1 MQPLKGRGVIRKDEA
16 LLVKAHGHAAI
27 RHILQKMQQ
36 IPQIARQPVDAVYM
50 QGIPLPQC
58 RQTFPQFGPIGV
70 PSAYRV
76 QKNLVEPHALKLT
89 FRVLTAAADA
99 NITYIH
105 LKTPQ
110 AEPCRAGRISPPEGR
125 TPGSPRQAFP
135 NSARRFLL
143 AERVSHLGVPKW
155 DETRDHLQDTRYPD
169 NINFFME
176 DIMSA
181 PAWFNYETYLV
192 NKLAQLKTADP
203 EQYGDFTE
211 AELKASMLE
220 AGYSNDADGM
230 YQHFEQFGNAENVSP
245 SPYFVV
251 SEYLANKLTQLQTLD
266 PEQYGSFTVTDV
278 ANSFAEAGLSA
289 WDHYTLFGQAEGVSP
304 SAIFDNNAYLEA
316 KLEQLKT
323 LDPAQYGEYTVK
335 DVVNAFAAAGLN
347 PIEHYMLFGI
357 NENLS
362 YSPVTPEP
370 PVTDELTTA
379 RDVLTLDAGDS
390 IIAGV
395 ASALSA
401 EKTLNENDLIDGG
414 EGNDTLRVTLDAN
427 FNGFTVTDDPNTT
440 GGMKNVENVELTN
453 NGSIAR
459 TFSAKGSEGV
469 TTYTLH
475 AGEAG
480 TGAINLKDLAA
491 AGITVNV
498 DGLQKGTTDVQF
510 ATGALSGAEDSM
522 TFGLNNV
529 GAAAASA
536 TADPTY
542 VGLKAT
548 TGLESVTI
556 NASGTNYADLSGLDA
571 ASVAVT
577 GAGSL
582 EVSAVNAALTSLDA
596 SAATG
601 SVSADL
607 SAATMQ
613 TVKGGAGDDTFIVKG
628 LAPTAV
634 LEGGAGND
642 ALIISESGAAT
653 LQPTVSGFETIGI
666 ADNTGAITLSAKN
679 AQDFTT
685 LLLENTGANKVTV
698 ANLSGSTFTVE
709 SLGAEKGAATTNTA
723 VIADAVDLTVNVNA
737 GDDAEKAQTV
747 TTTITAAS
755 ATNAVIN
762 VGANAAAAGTFTF
775 GAAQSVQLNVA
786 SNKVDDAEQTSFAG
800 TITAAKAQSLEVK
813 AEGALGTN
821 AKFEV
826 ASAASVVLDAAQGGT
841 AAIDAGK
848 ATDVRLT
855 AGGDLSLIGSNLAAA
870 QSVTVVQNDG
880 TLDLKTT
887 TPVHLTGLNSL
898 NVSGDGA
905 NSAVVFDNLG
915 DQANEYNLSVVASGL
930 AAGFTA
936 GTVGSKDDISLDFS
950 AVSGDVQT
958 GVITGGA
965 DVSLVASQLGDNT
978 FGAITAAG
986 DVNVQAIGLHGDQ
999 LTLGDITAKGDNSNV
1014 SLVVDGTAS
1023 VQTLENI
1030 TATGSVNVDLSGYM
1044 GDALALIA
1052 ITGTD
1057 VTYVGADLTKNT
1069 LTTVTANSLNFTG
1082 GLDVDTVTLQG
1093 VADETSLTATLDTG
1107 TGLDVVTVN
1116 GVAFTQTI
1124 TVSGDLGG
1132 DDEAVTVDGSD
1143 NVTSGMTINIGG
1155 LTGYATSTITGT
1167 NFSDTITGGSGND
1180 TIVAGAVAF
1189 GGVTLEQKA
1198 TGTFSAQDLTSILTL
1213 DADTGGATLTFAG
1226 TSVTLTSGGFT
1237 DVDALKTALDSASV
1251 PNYTFAVSGSDLVV
1265 TYNGTGEFPGTAV
1278 FAGNSATSTPIA
1290 EVDATSKTPYDAG
1303 GDPIPATCDTLTGG
1317 AGADIFELSAAT
1329 SQSTATTD
1337 TATTIITDFSK
1348 ADGDTLK
1355 IGSLGA
1361 GSGTAYAED
1370 ATTYNSLSALL
1381 TAAHDK
1387 LDGTFKYVAAMFNGD
1402 TYIVAD
1408 NTGSGHSAIVQLQG
1422 VSLDQLD
1429 EAGSFITA

>member
-1 MQPLKGRGVIRKDEA
+1 
-16 LLVKAHGHAAI
+16 
-27 RHILQKMQQ
+27 
-36 IPQIARQPVDAVYM
+36 
-50 QGIPLPQC
+50 
-58 RQTFPQFGPIGV
+58 
-70 PSAYRV
+70 
-76 QKNLVEPHALKLT
+76 
-89 FRVLTAAADA
+89 
-99 NITYIH
+99 
-105 LKTPQ
+105 
-110 AEPCRAGRISPPEGR
+110 
-125 TPGSPRQAFP
+125 
-135 NSARRFLL
+135 
-143 AERVSHLGVPKW
+143 
-155 DETRDHLQDTRYPD
+155 
-169 NINFFME
+169 
-176 DIMSA
+176 MSA
-181 PAWFNYETYLV
+181 PAWFNYETYV
-192 NKLAQLKTADP
+192 SNKLAQLQAADP
-203 EQYGDFTE
+203 DAGWTAESLQAAFT
-211 AELKASMLE
+211 AN
-220 AGYSNDADGM
+220 GYSSDANGM
-230 YQHFEQFGNAENVSP
+230 YQHFVDFGNAENVSP

-251 SEYLANKLTQLQTLD
+251 SEYMANKLAQLQADEPDAGWDMAKL
-266 PEQYGSFTVTDV
+266 E
-278 ANSFAEAGLSA
+278 EAFKTNGLSA
-289 WDHYTLFGQAEGVSP
+289 WDHYERFGQAEGISP
-304 SAIFDNNAYLEA
+304 SSLFDTNAYLAA
-316 KLEQLKT
+316 KLAQLQA
-323 LDPAQYGEYTVK
+323 DEPNAGWETV
-335 DVVNAFAAAGLN
+335 DQVVTAFQENGLN
-347 PIEHYMLFGI
+347 PIEHYFLYGI

-370 PVTDELTTA
+370 GVTDELTTA

-390 IIAGV
+390 IISGV

-453 NGSIAR
+453 NGQIAR

-480 TGAINLKDLAA
+480 AGAINLKDLSA

-498 DGLQKGTTDVQF
+498 DGLQKGSTDVQF

-529 GAAAASA
+529 GAAASA

-542 VGLKAT
+542 VGLSAT
-548 TGLESVTI
+548 SGLESVTV
-556 NASGTNYADLSGLDA
+556 NASGTNYADLSKLDA
-571 ASVAVT
+571 ASLAVT

-582 EVSAVNAALTSLDA
+582 DVSAVNAALTSLDA

-601 SVSADL
+601 SVTADL

-613 TVKGGAGDDTFIVKG
+613 TVKGGAGDDTFTVKG

-642 ALIISESGAAT
+642 TLIISKSGAAT

-685 LLLENTGANKVTV
+685 LLLENTGSNKVTV
-698 ANLSGSTFTVE
+698 ANLSGSSFTVE
-709 SLGAEKGAATTNTA
+709 SLGTEKGAATTNTA

-747 TTTITAAS
+747 TTDITAAS

-786 SNKVDDAEQTSFAG
+786 SNKVDDAEQTSFNG

-841 AAIDAGK
+841 AAIVAGK

-855 AGGDLSLIGSNLAAA
+855 AGGDLSLSGSNLAAA

-880 TLDLKTT
+880 KLDLKTGT
-887 TPVHLTGLNSL
+887 AVDLTGLNSL
-898 NVSGDGA
+898 SVSGDGA
-905 NSAVVFDNLG
+905 NSAVVFGNLG

-936 GTVGSKDDISLDFS
+936 GTVDSKGDISLDFS

-978 FGAITAAG
+978 FGAITAEG
-986 DVNVQAIGLHGDQ
+986 DVNVQAIGLLGDKFD
-999 LTLGDITAKGDNSNV
+999 LGDITANGANSNV

-1023 VQTLENI
+1023 VQTLANI

-1044 GDALALIA
+1044 GDALAFTTIKGA
-1052 ITGTD
+1052 D
-1057 VTYVGADLTKNT
+1057 VTYVGADLTEND
-1069 LTTVTANSLNFTG
+1069 LGTVTANSLNFTG
-1082 GLDVDTVTLQG
+1082 GLDVDTVILEG

-1107 TGLDVVTVN
+1107 TGTDVITVN
-1116 GVAFTQTI
+1116 GVASTETI

-1132 DDEAVTVDGSD
+1132 DGEAVTVDGSA

-1167 NFSDTITGGSGND
+1167 SSSDTIIGGSGND
-1180 TIVAGAVAF
+1180 TITAGAVSFATAGSAEVPAVQGSATYTF
-1189 GGVTLEQKA
+1189 SGSLTGDDTKTIQIGSVTSEAVA
-1198 TGTFSAQDLTSILTL
+1198 TGTNINNVTDLISFINSDPNLSAAFEASDDGGNLKITEVAGKEGNYISSTTAPTITASGLT
-1213 DADTGGATLTFAG
+1213 
-1226 TSVTLTSGGFT
+1226 
-1237 DVDALKTALDSASV
+1237 
-1251 PNYTFAVSGSDLVV
+1251 VSGQGAATAGSALV
-1265 TYNGTGEFPGTAV
+1265 PAV
-1278 FAGNSATSTPIA
+1278 
-1290 EVDATSKTPYDAG
+1290 
-1303 GDPIPATCDTLTGG
+1303 PATDGIVDTLTGG
-1317 AGADIFELSAAT
+1317 AGADVFELSVAG

-1337 TATTIITDFSK
+1337 SATTIITDFST

-1361 GSGTAYAED
+1361 GSGTAYKED
-1370 ATTYNSLSALL
+1370 GATYNSLSALL
-1381 TAAHDK
+1381 SAADAA
-1387 LDGTFKYVAAMFNGD
+1387 LDGTVKYVAAMFNGD
-1402 TYIVAD
+1402 TYIVASS
-1408 NTGSGHSAIVQLQG
+1408 TGGGHSAIVQLQG
-1422 VSLDQLD
+1422 VSLDLLD
-1429 EAGSFITA
+1429 DNGSFITA

>member
-1 MQPLKGRGVIRKDEA
+1 
-16 LLVKAHGHAAI
+16 
-27 RHILQKMQQ
+27 
-36 IPQIARQPVDAVYM
+36 
-50 QGIPLPQC
+50 
-58 RQTFPQFGPIGV
+58 
-70 PSAYRV
+70 
-76 QKNLVEPHALKLT
+76 
-89 FRVLTAAADA
+89 
-99 NITYIH
+99 
-105 LKTPQ
+105 
-110 AEPCRAGRISPPEGR
+110 
-125 TPGSPRQAFP
+125 
-135 NSARRFLL
+135 
-143 AERVSHLGVPKW
+143 
-155 DETRDHLQDTRYPD
+155 
-169 NINFFME
+169 ME

-181 PAWFNYETYLV
+181 PAWFNYETYV
-192 NKLAQLKTADP
+192 SNKLAQLQAADP
-203 EQYGDFTE
+203 EQYGSYTV
-211 AELKASMLE
+211 AELE
-220 AGYSNDADGM
+220 AGMQAAGYANNADGM
-230 YQHFEQFGNAENVSP
+230 YQHFVEYGNAENVSP

-251 SEYLANKLTQLQTLD
+251 SEYLANKLAQLQAAD
-266 PEQYGSFTVTDV
+266 PAQYGSLTVTDV
-278 ANSFAEAGLSA
+278 ANGFAEAGLSA
-289 WDHYTLFGQAEGVSP
+289 WDHYTQYGQAEGVSP
-304 SAIFDNNAYLEA
+304 SSSFDTNAYLAA

-323 LDPAQYGEYTVK
+323 LDPTQYGEYTVE
-335 DVVNAFAAAGLN
+335 DVANGFAAAGLN
-347 PIEHYMLFGI
+347 PIEHYMLYGI

-362 YSPVTPEP
+362 YSPVMPEP
-370 PVTDELTTA
+370 GVTDELTTA
-379 RDVLTLDAGDS
+379 RDVLNLGAGDQ
-390 IIAGV
+390 IIGGV

-453 NGSIAR
+453 NGQIPR

-491 AGITVNV
+491 AGVTVNV

-548 TGLESVTI
+548 PGLESVTV

-571 ASVAVT
+571 ASLAVT

-582 EVSAVNAALTSLDA
+582 DVSAVNAALTSLDA

-601 SVSADL
+601 NVSADL

-613 TVKGGAGDDTFIVKG
+613 SVKGGAGDDTFIVKG

-642 ALIISESGAAT
+642 TLIISKSGAAT

-685 LLLENTGANKVTV
+685 LLLENTGSNKVTV
-698 ANLSGSTFTVE
+698 ANLSGSSFTVE
-709 SLGAEKGAATTNTA
+709 SLGTEKGAATANTA

-747 TTTITAAS
+747 TTDITAAS

-786 SNKVDDAEQTSFAG
+786 SNKVDDAEQTSFNG

-813 AEGALGTN
+813 AEGALGAN
-821 AKFEV
+821 ATFKV

-841 AAIDAGK
+841 AAIDAAK

-855 AGGDLSLIGSNLAAA
+855 AGADLALTGSKLDAA

-880 TLDLKTT
+880 KLDGSSTN
-887 TPVHLTGLNSL
+887 LTGLNSL
-898 NVSGDGA
+898 SVSGDGA
-905 NSAVVFDNLG
+905 NSAVVFGNLG
-915 DQANEYNLSVVASGL
+915 NQANEYNLSVVASGL

-936 GTVGSKDDISLDFS
+936 GKVDSKGDISLDFS

-965 DVSLVASQLGDNT
+965 DVSVVASQLGDNT

-986 DVNVQAIGLHGDQ
+986 DVNVQAIGLLGDKFD
-999 LTLGDITAKGDNSNV
+999 LGDIIANGDNSNV

-1023 VQTLENI
+1023 VHTLANI
-1030 TATGSVNVDLSGYM
+1030 TAKGSVNVDLSGYM
-1044 GDALALIA
+1044 GDALAFTTINGA
-1052 ITGTD
+1052 D
-1057 VTYVGADLTKNT
+1057 VTYVGADLTANN
-1069 LTTVTANSLNFTG
+1069 LGTVTANSLNFTG
-1082 GLDVDTVTLQG
+1082 GLEADTVILEG
-1093 VADETSLTATLDTG
+1093 VANETSLTATLDTG
-1107 TGLDVVTVN
+1107 TGQDVITVN
-1116 GVAFTQTI
+1116 GVASTETI

-1132 DDEAVTVDGSD
+1132 DGEAVTVDGSD

-1167 NFSDTITGGSGND
+1167 SFSDTITGGSGND
-1180 TIVAGAVAF
+1180 TIKAGD
-1189 GGVTLEQKA
+1189 VTFA
-1198 TGTFSAQDLTSILTL
+1198 T
-1213 DADTGGATLTFAG
+1213 AG
-1226 TSVTLTSGGFT
+1226 TSGTPAVAGSAVYTFSGTLNGDDSTTISIGSLTSAAVPSGTNIT
-1237 DVDALKTALDSASV
+1237 DVDTLVSFINSDPTLSASISASNDSGNLKIEEVSGKEGTVITSTTAPGITASGLTLTDSSSTVQGVAEV
-1251 PNYTFAVSGSDLVV
+1251 PAVS
-1265 TYNGTGEFPGTAV
+1265 
-1278 FAGNSATSTPIA
+1278 AT
-1290 EVDATSKTPYDAG
+1290 DG
-1303 GDPIPATCDTLTGG
+1303 TCDTLTGG
-1317 AGADIFELSAAT
+1317 AGADTFDLSVAAT
-1329 SQSTATTD
+1329 VSTLTTD
-1337 TATTIITDFSK
+1337 KATTIITDFNAAEDKITIDTFTSFVK
-1348 ADGDTLK
+1348 AATPTFDTLDAMLAG
-1355 IGSLGA
+1355 ISSDLTASAGVLVGAQVGSSTYLVMSGAASGSNSHTAIIELQGVNLDDLGA
-1361 GSGTAYAED
+1361 GSMI
-1370 ATTYNSLSALL
+1370 SA
-1381 TAAHDK
+1381 
-1387 LDGTFKYVAAMFNGD
+1387 
-1402 TYIVAD
+1402 
-1408 NTGSGHSAIVQLQG
+1408 
-1422 VSLDQLD
+1422 
-1429 EAGSFITA
+1429 

>member
-1 MQPLKGRGVIRKDEA
+1 
-16 LLVKAHGHAAI
+16 
-27 RHILQKMQQ
+27 
-36 IPQIARQPVDAVYM
+36 
-50 QGIPLPQC
+50 
-58 RQTFPQFGPIGV
+58 
-70 PSAYRV
+70 
-76 QKNLVEPHALKLT
+76 
-89 FRVLTAAADA
+89 
-99 NITYIH
+99 
-105 LKTPQ
+105 
-110 AEPCRAGRISPPEGR
+110 
-125 TPGSPRQAFP
+125 
-135 NSARRFLL
+135 
-143 AERVSHLGVPKW
+143 
-155 DETRDHLQDTRYPD
+155 
-169 NINFFME
+169 ME

-181 PAWFNYETYLV
+181 PAWFNYETYV
-192 NKLAQLKTADP
+192 SNKLAQLQAADP
-203 EQYGDFTE
+203 DAGWTAESLQAAFT
-211 AELKASMLE
+211 AN
-220 AGYSNDADGM
+220 GYSSDANGM
-230 YQHFEQFGNAENVSP
+230 YQHFVDFGNAENVSP

-251 SEYLANKLTQLQTLD
+251 SEYMANKLAQLQADEPDAGWDMAKL
-266 PEQYGSFTVTDV
+266 E
-278 ANSFAEAGLSA
+278 EAFKTNGLSA
-289 WDHYTLFGQAEGVSP
+289 WDHYERFGQAEGISP
-304 SAIFDNNAYLEA
+304 SSLFDTNAYLAA
-316 KLEQLKT
+316 KLAQLQA
-323 LDPAQYGEYTVK
+323 DEPNAGWETV
-335 DVVNAFAAAGLN
+335 DQVVTAFQENGLN
-347 PIEHYMLFGI
+347 PIEHYFLYGI

-370 PVTDELTTA
+370 GVTDELTTA

-390 IIAGV
+390 IISGV

-480 TGAINLKDLAA
+480 AGIINLKDLAA

-510 ATGALSGAEDSM
+510 ATGALTGAEDSM

-556 NASGTNYADLSGLDA
+556 NASGVNYADLSGLDA

-582 EVSAVNAALTSLDA
+582 EASAVNAALTSLDA

-634 LEGGAGND
+634 LEGGEGND
-642 ALIISESGAAT
+642 TLIISESGAAT

-685 LLLENTGANKVTV
+685 LLLENTGAKVTV

-747 TTTITAAS
+747 TTDITAAS

-786 SNKVDDAEQTSFAG
+786 SNKVDDAEQTSFNG

-813 AEGALGTN
+813 AEGALGAN

-841 AAIDAGK
+841 AAIDAAK

-855 AGGDLSLIGSNLAAA
+855 AGADLALTGSKLGAA

-880 TLDLKTT
+880 KLDLKTGT
-887 TPVHLTGLNSL
+887 AVDLTGLNSL

-905 NSAVVFDNLG
+905 KSAVDFGNLG

-936 GTVGSKDDISLDFS
+936 GTVSSKGDISLDFS

-986 DVNVQAIGLHGDQ
+986 DVNVQAIGLLGDKFD
-999 LTLGDITAKGDNSNV
+999 LGDITANGDNSNV

-1023 VQTLENI
+1023 VQTLANI

-1044 GDALALIA
+1044 GNALTFTSIKGA
-1052 ITGTD
+1052 D
-1057 VTYVGADLTKNT
+1057 VTYVGADLTANK
-1069 LTTVTANSLNFTG
+1069 LGTVTANSLNFTG
-1082 GLDVDTVTLQG
+1082 GLDVDTVILEG
-1093 VADETSLTATLDTG
+1093 VANETSLTATLDTG
-1107 TGLDVVTVN
+1107 TGTDVVTVN
-1116 GVAFTQTI
+1116 GVASTETI

-1132 DDEAVTVDGSD
+1132 DGEVVKVDGSD
-1143 NVTSGMTINIGG
+1143 NVTSGMKINIGG

-1167 NFSDTITGGSGND
+1167 MFSDTITGGSGND
-1180 TIVAGAVAF
+1180 TIKAGDVTFATAGSPEVPAVQGSATYRFSGSLTGDDTLTITIGSITSAAVSTGTNITTVAELVSFINGDPNLRAAFEASENSGNLVITEAVGKEGQNITSTTAP
-1189 GGVTLEQKA
+1189 TITA
-1198 TGTFSAQDLTSILTL
+1198 TGLTL
-1213 DADTGGATLTFAG
+1213 TGQG
-1226 TSVTLTSGGFT
+1226 
-1237 DVDALKTALDSASV
+1237 
-1251 PNYTFAVSGSDLVV
+1251 
-1265 TYNGTGEFPGTAV
+1265 
-1278 FAGNSATSTPIA
+1278 
-1290 EVDATSKTPYDAG
+1290 DATAG
-1303 GDPIPATCDTLTGG
+1303 SALVPAVPATDGIVDTLTGG
-1317 AGADIFELSAAT
+1317 AGADVFDLTVAPTA
-1329 SQSTATTD
+1329 STLTTD
-1337 TATTIITDFSK
+1337 KATTIITDFNAAEDKISIDTFTSFVK
-1348 ADGDTLK
+1348 AATPTFDTLDAMLAG
-1355 IGSLGA
+1355 ISSDLTATAGVLVGAQVGSSTYLVMSGA
-1361 GSGTAYAED
+1361 AASGT
-1370 ATTYNSLSALL
+1370 NSH
-1381 TAAHDK
+1381 TA
-1387 LDGTFKYVAAMFNGD
+1387 
-1402 TYIVAD
+1402 I
-1408 NTGSGHSAIVQLQG
+1408 IELQG
-1422 VSLDQLD
+1422 VNLDDL
-1429 EAGSFITA
+1429 GTGTMITA

>member
-1 MQPLKGRGVIRKDEA
+1 
-16 LLVKAHGHAAI
+16 
-27 RHILQKMQQ
+27 
-36 IPQIARQPVDAVYM
+36 
-50 QGIPLPQC
+50 
-58 RQTFPQFGPIGV
+58 
-70 PSAYRV
+70 
-76 QKNLVEPHALKLT
+76 
-89 FRVLTAAADA
+89 
-99 NITYIH
+99 
-105 LKTPQ
+105 
-110 AEPCRAGRISPPEGR
+110 
-125 TPGSPRQAFP
+125 
-135 NSARRFLL
+135 
-143 AERVSHLGVPKW
+143 
-155 DETRDHLQDTRYPD
+155 
-169 NINFFME
+169 ME

-181 PAWFNYETYLV
+181 PAWFNYETYV
-192 NKLAQLKTADP
+192 SNKLAQLQAADP
-203 EQYGDFTE
+203 DAGWTAESLQAAFT
-211 AELKASMLE
+211 AN
-220 AGYSNDADGM
+220 GYSSDANGM
-230 YQHFEQFGNAENVSP
+230 YQHFVDFGNAENVSP

-251 SEYLANKLTQLQTLD
+251 SEYMANKLAQLQADEPDAGWDMAKL
-266 PEQYGSFTVTDV
+266 E
-278 ANSFAEAGLSA
+278 EAFKTNGLSA
-289 WDHYTLFGQAEGVSP
+289 WDHYERFGQAEGISP
-304 SAIFDNNAYLEA
+304 SSLFDTNAYLAA
-316 KLEQLKT
+316 KLAQLQA
-323 LDPAQYGEYTVK
+323 DEPNAGWETV
-335 DVVNAFAAAGLN
+335 DQVVTAFQENGLN
-347 PIEHYMLFGI
+347 PIEHYFLYGI

-370 PVTDELTTA
+370 GVTDELTTA

-390 IIAGV
+390 IISGV

-453 NGSIAR
+453 NGQIAR

-480 TGAINLKDLAA
+480 AGAINLKDLSA

-498 DGLQKGTTDVQF
+498 DGLQKGSTDVQF
-510 ATGALSGAEDSM
+510 ATGALTGDNDSM

-529 GAAAASA
+529 GAAASA

-542 VGLKAT
+542 VGLSAG
-548 TGLESVTI
+548 TGLESVTV
-556 NASGTNYADLSGLDA
+556 NASGANYADLSKLDA
-571 ASVAVT
+571 ASLAVT

-582 EVSAVNAALTSLDA
+582 DVSAVNAALTSLDA

-601 SVSADL
+601 NVTADL

-613 TVKGGAGDDTFIVKG
+613 TVKGGAGDDTFTVKG

-642 ALIISESGAAT
+642 TLIISKSGAAT

-685 LLLENTGANKVTV
+685 LLLENTGAKVTV

-747 TTTITAAS
+747 TTDITAAS
-755 ATNAVIN
+755 APNAVIN
-762 VGANAAAAGTFTF
+762 VGANVAAAGTFTF

-786 SNKVDDAEQTSFAG
+786 SNKVDDAEQTSFNG

-841 AAIDAGK
+841 AAIVAGK

-855 AGGDLSLIGSNLAAA
+855 AGGDLSLSGSNLAAA

-880 TLDLKTT
+880 KLDLKTGT
-887 TPVHLTGLNSL
+887 AVDLTGLNSL
-898 NVSGDGA
+898 TVSGDGA
-905 NSAVVFDNLG
+905 KSAVDFGNLG

-936 GTVGSKDDISLDFS
+936 GTVDSKGDISLDFS

-986 DVNVQAIGLHGDQ
+986 SVDVQAIGLLGDQ

-1014 SLVVDGTAS
+1014 SLVVDGTAT
-1023 VQTLENI
+1023 VKGLKNI

-1044 GDALALIA
+1044 GDALTFTA
-1052 ITGTD
+1052 IKGTD
-1057 VTYVGADLTKNT
+1057 VTYVGADLTENT
-1069 LTTVTANSLNFTG
+1069 LGTVTANSLNFTG
-1082 GLDVDTVTLQG
+1082 GLEEDTVTLQG

-1116 GVAFTQTI
+1116 GVATTQTI

-1132 DDEAVTVDGSD
+1132 DGESVTVNGFA

-1155 LTGYATSTITGT
+1155 LTGYATSDITGT
-1167 NFSDTITGGSGND
+1167 SSSDTIIGGSGDD
-1180 TIVAGAVAF
+1180 TITAGAVSF
-1189 GGVTLEQKA
+1189 A
-1198 TGTFSAQDLTSILTL
+1198 T
-1213 DADTGGATLTFAG
+1213 AG
-1226 TSVTLTSGGFT
+1226 TSGTPAVAGSAVYTYSGSLNGNDSATISIGSLTSAAVPSGT
-1237 DVDALKTALDSASV
+1237 NINDVDSLVSFINSDPTLSASISASNDSGNLKIVEV
-1251 PNYTFAVSGSDLVV
+1251 PGKEGTVITSTTPPTITESSSGITLSGS
-1265 TYNGTGEFPGTAV
+1265 GAATAG
-1278 FAGNSATSTPIA
+1278 AA
-1290 EVDATSKTPYDAG
+1290 EVPAVPATDG
-1303 GDPIPATCDTLTGG
+1303 TCDTLTGG
-1317 AGADIFELSAAT
+1317 AGADIFELSVAG

-1337 TATTIITDFSK
+1337 SATTIITDFST

-1361 GSGTAYAED
+1361 GSGTAYMED
-1370 ATTYNSLSALL
+1370 GATYNSLSALL
-1381 TAAHDK
+1381 TAADAA
-1387 LDGTFKYVAAMFNGD
+1387 LDGTVTYVAAMFNGD

-1429 EAGSFITA
+1429 DTGSFITA

>member
-1 MQPLKGRGVIRKDEA
+1 
-16 LLVKAHGHAAI
+16 
-27 RHILQKMQQ
+27 
-36 IPQIARQPVDAVYM
+36 
-50 QGIPLPQC
+50 
-58 RQTFPQFGPIGV
+58 
-70 PSAYRV
+70 
-76 QKNLVEPHALKLT
+76 
-89 FRVLTAAADA
+89 
-99 NITYIH
+99 
-105 LKTPQ
+105 
-110 AEPCRAGRISPPEGR
+110 
-125 TPGSPRQAFP
+125 
-135 NSARRFLL
+135 
-143 AERVSHLGVPKW
+143 
-155 DETRDHLQDTRYPD
+155 
-169 NINFFME
+169 
-176 DIMSA
+176 MSA

-203 EQYGDFTE
+203 EQYGDYTE

-251 SEYLANKLTQLQTLD
+251 SEYLANKLAQLQTLD

-304 SAIFDNNAYLEA
+304 SAIFDNNAYLAA

-335 DVVNAFAAAGLN
+335 DVVNAFAAEGLN

-357 NENLS
+357 NEDLS

-548 TGLESVTI
+548 TGLESVTV

-582 EVSAVNAALTSLDA
+582 EASAVNAALTSLDA

-642 ALIISESGAAT
+642 TLIISESGAAT

-685 LLLENTGANKVTV
+685 LLLENTGAKVTV

-747 TTTITAAS
+747 TTDITAAS
-755 ATNAVIN
+755 APNAVIN
-762 VGANAAAAGTFTF
+762 VGANVAAAGTFTF

-786 SNKVDDAEQTSFAG
+786 SNKVDDAEQTSFNG

-813 AEGALGTN
+813 AEGALGSS
-821 AKFEV
+821 AKFDV
-826 ASAASVVLDAAQGGT
+826 ANAASVVLDAAQGGT
-841 AAIDAGK
+841 AAIVAGK

-880 TLDLKTT
+880 ALTGNID
-887 TPVHLTGLNSL
+887 LTGLNSL
-898 NVSGDGA
+898 TVSGDGA
-905 NSAVVFDNLG
+905 NSAVTFGALG
-915 DQANEYNLSVVASGL
+915 SDSNDYSLNVVASGL
-930 AAGFTA
+930 AAGFTSGA
-936 GTVGSKDDISLDFS
+936 VASKGDISLDFS
-950 AVSGDVQT
+950 AVSGDVT
-958 GVITGGA
+958 LGTITGGA
-965 DVSLVASQLGDNT
+965 DVSLAASQLGDNT
-978 FGAITAAG
+978 FGAITATG
-986 DVNVQAIGLHGDQ
+986 SVDVQAIGLLGDQ
-999 LTLGDITAKGDNSNV
+999 LTLGDITANGDNSNV
-1014 SLVVDGTAS
+1014 SLVVDGTAT
-1023 VQTLENI
+1023 VADLENI
-1030 TATGSVNVDLSGYM
+1030 SATGSVNVDLSGYM
-1044 GDALALIA
+1044 GEAFALSTIKGA
-1052 ITGTD
+1052 D
-1057 VTYVGADLTKNT
+1057 VTYVGADLVAND
-1069 LTTVTANSLNFTG
+1069 LGTVTASSLNFTG
-1082 GLDVDTVTLQG
+1082 GLEADTVILQG
-1093 VADETSLTATLDTG
+1093 VANETSLTATLDTG
-1107 TGLDVVTVN
+1107 TGTDSVTVN
-1116 GVAFTQTI
+1116 GVASTETI

-1132 DDEAVTVDGSD
+1132 DGESVTVNGSA

-1155 LTGYATSTITGT
+1155 LTGYAMSAITGT
-1167 NFSDTITGGSGND
+1167 SSSDTIIGGSGDD
-1180 TIVAGAVAF
+1180 TITAGAVSFATAGSSEVPAVQGSAEYTFSGSLTGDDAETIQIGSVTSAAVPTGTDITTVTELVSFINTDPALSAAF
-1189 GGVTLEQKA
+1189 VASENSGNLVITELAGKEGDYITNTTAPTITA
-1198 TGTFSAQDLTSILTL
+1198 TGLTL
-1213 DADTGGATLTFAG
+1213 TGQG
-1226 TSVTLTSGGFT
+1226 
-1237 DVDALKTALDSASV
+1237 
-1251 PNYTFAVSGSDLVV
+1251 
-1265 TYNGTGEFPGTAV
+1265 
-1278 FAGNSATSTPIA
+1278 
-1290 EVDATSKTPYDAG
+1290 DATPGSELVPAV
-1303 GDPIPATCDTLTGG
+1303 PATDGIVDTLTGG
-1317 AGADIFELSAAT
+1317 AGADVFELSAAG

-1337 TATTIITDFSK
+1337 TATTIITDFST

-1361 GSGTAYAED
+1361 GSGTAYMED
-1370 ATTYNSLSALL
+1370 GATYNSLSALL
-1381 TAAHDK
+1381 TAADAA
-1387 LDGTFKYVAAMFNGD
+1387 LDGTVKYVAAMFNGD

-1408 NTGSGHSAIVQLQG
+1408 NAGSGHSAIVQLQG

-1429 EAGSFITA
+1429 DTGSFITA

>member
-1 MQPLKGRGVIRKDEA
+1 
-16 LLVKAHGHAAI
+16 
-27 RHILQKMQQ
+27 
-36 IPQIARQPVDAVYM
+36 
-50 QGIPLPQC
+50 
-58 RQTFPQFGPIGV
+58 
-70 PSAYRV
+70 
-76 QKNLVEPHALKLT
+76 
-89 FRVLTAAADA
+89 
-99 NITYIH
+99 
-105 LKTPQ
+105 
-110 AEPCRAGRISPPEGR
+110 
-125 TPGSPRQAFP
+125 
-135 NSARRFLL
+135 
-143 AERVSHLGVPKW
+143 
-155 DETRDHLQDTRYPD
+155 
-169 NINFFME
+169 ME

-181 PAWFNYETYLV
+181 PAWFNYETYV
-192 NKLAQLKTADP
+192 SNKLAQLQAADP
-203 EQYGDFTE
+203 DAGWTAESLQAAFT
-211 AELKASMLE
+211 AN
-220 AGYSNDADGM
+220 GYSSDANGM
-230 YQHFEQFGNAENVSP
+230 YQHFVDFGNAENVSP

-251 SEYLANKLTQLQTLD
+251 SEYMANKLAQLQADEPDAGWDMAKL
-266 PEQYGSFTVTDV
+266 E
-278 ANSFAEAGLSA
+278 EAFKTNGLSA
-289 WDHYTLFGQAEGVSP
+289 WDHYERFGQAEGISP
-304 SAIFDNNAYLEA
+304 SSLFDTNAYLAA
-316 KLEQLKT
+316 KLAQLQA
-323 LDPAQYGEYTVK
+323 DEPNAGWETV
-335 DVVNAFAAAGLN
+335 DQVVTAFQENGLN

-480 TGAINLKDLAA
+480 AGVINLKDLAA

-510 ATGALSGAEDSM
+510 ATGALTGAEDSM

-556 NASGTNYADLSGLDA
+556 NASGANYADLSGLDA

-582 EVSAVNAALTSLDA
+582 EASAVNAALTSLDA

-642 ALIISESGAAT
+642 TLIISESGAAT

-698 ANLSGSTFTVE
+698 ANLSGSSFTVE
-709 SLGAEKGAATTNTA
+709 SLGTEKGAATTNTA

-747 TTTITAAS
+747 TTDITAAS

-786 SNKVDDAEQTSFAG
+786 SNKVDDAEQTSFNG
-800 TITAAKAQSLEVK
+800 TIAAAKAQSLEVK
-813 AEGALGTN
+813 AEGALGAN

-841 AAIDAGK
+841 AAIVAAK

-855 AGGDLSLIGSNLAAA
+855 AGADLALTGSKLDAA

-880 TLDLKTT
+880 KLDGSSTN
-887 TPVHLTGLNSL
+887 LTGLNSL
-898 NVSGDGA
+898 SVSGDGA
-905 NSAVVFDNLG
+905 NSAVVFGNLG
-915 DQANEYNLSVVASGL
+915 NQANEYNLSVVASGL

-936 GTVGSKDDISLDFS
+936 GTVSSKGDISLDFS

-986 DVNVQAIGLHGDQ
+986 DVNVQAIGLLGDKFG
-999 LTLGDITAKGDNSNV
+999 LGDITANGDNSNV

-1023 VQTLENI
+1023 VQTLANI

-1044 GDALALIA
+1044 GNALTFTSIKGA
-1052 ITGTD
+1052 D
-1057 VTYVGADLTKNT
+1057 VTYVGADLTEND
-1069 LTTVTANSLNFTG
+1069 LGTVTANSLNFTG
-1082 GLDVDTVTLQG
+1082 GLDVDTVILEG
-1093 VADETSLTATLDTG
+1093 VANETSLTATLDTG
-1107 TGLDVVTVN
+1107 TGTDVITVN
-1116 GVAFTQTI
+1116 GVASTETI

-1132 DDEAVTVDGSD
+1132 DGEAVTVDGSD

-1155 LTGYATSTITGT
+1155 LTGYAKSTITGT
-1167 NFSDTITGGSGND
+1167 SFSDTITGGSGND
-1180 TIVAGAVAF
+1180 TIKAGAVSFATAGSSEVPAVQGSAVYTFSGSLTGDDALTIKIGSLTSAAVPTGTDINNVAALIDFINGDSTLSAAF
-1189 GGVTLEQKA
+1189 EASEEGGNLMIKEVAGQEGNYITSTTAPTITA
-1198 TGTFSAQDLTSILTL
+1198 TGLTVSAQ
-1213 DADTGGATLTFAG
+1213 GNATAG
-1226 TSVTLTSGGFT
+1226 S
-1237 DVDALKTALDSASV
+1237 ALV
-1251 PNYTFAVSGSDLVV
+1251 PAV
-1265 TYNGTGEFPGTAV
+1265 
-1278 FAGNSATSTPIA
+1278 
-1290 EVDATSKTPYDAG
+1290 
-1303 GDPIPATCDTLTGG
+1303 PATDGIVDTLTGG
-1317 AGADIFELSAAT
+1317 AGADVFELSAAS

-1337 TATTIITDFSK
+1337 SATTIITDFST
-1348 ADGDTLK
+1348 ADGDKLK

-1361 GSGTAYAED
+1361 GSATTYKED
-1370 ATTYNSLSALL
+1370 GATYNSLSDLL
-1381 TAAHDK
+1381 TAADVA
-1387 LDGTFKYVAAMFNGD
+1387 LDGTVKYVAAMFNGD

-1408 NTGSGHSAIVQLQG
+1408 NAGSGHSAIVQLQG

-1429 EAGSFITA
+1429 DAGSFITA

>member
-1 MQPLKGRGVIRKDEA
+1 
-16 LLVKAHGHAAI
+16 
-27 RHILQKMQQ
+27 
-36 IPQIARQPVDAVYM
+36 
-50 QGIPLPQC
+50 
-58 RQTFPQFGPIGV
+58 
-70 PSAYRV
+70 
-76 QKNLVEPHALKLT
+76 
-89 FRVLTAAADA
+89 
-99 NITYIH
+99 
-105 LKTPQ
+105 
-110 AEPCRAGRISPPEGR
+110 
-125 TPGSPRQAFP
+125 
-135 NSARRFLL
+135 
-143 AERVSHLGVPKW
+143 
-155 DETRDHLQDTRYPD
+155 
-169 NINFFME
+169 
-176 DIMSA
+176 MSA
-181 PAWFNYETYLV
+181 PAWFNYETYV
-192 NKLAQLKTADP
+192 SNKLAQLQAADP
-203 EQYGDFTE
+203 DAGWTAESLQAAFT
-211 AELKASMLE
+211 AN
-220 AGYSNDADGM
+220 GYSSDANGM
-230 YQHFEQFGNAENVSP
+230 YQHFVDFGNAENVSP

-251 SEYLANKLTQLQTLD
+251 SEYMANKLAQLQADEPDAGWDMAKL
-266 PEQYGSFTVTDV
+266 E
-278 ANSFAEAGLSA
+278 EAFKTNGLSA
-289 WDHYTLFGQAEGVSP
+289 WDHYERFGQAEGISP
-304 SAIFDNNAYLEA
+304 SSLFDTNAYLAA
-316 KLEQLKT
+316 KLTQLQA
-323 LDPAQYGEYTVK
+323 DEPNAGWETV
-335 DVVNAFAAAGLN
+335 DQVVTAFQENGLN
-347 PIEHYMLFGI
+347 PIEHYFLYGI

-370 PVTDELTTA
+370 GVTDELTTA

-390 IIAGV
+390 IISGV

-453 NGSIAR
+453 NGQIAR

-480 TGAINLKDLAA
+480 AGAINLKDLSA

-498 DGLQKGTTDVQF
+498 DGLQKGSTDVQF
-510 ATGALSGAEDSM
+510 ATGALTGDNDSM

-529 GAAAASA
+529 GAAASA

-542 VGLKAT
+542 VGLSAG
-548 TGLESVTI
+548 TGLESVTV
-556 NASGTNYADLSGLDA
+556 NASGANYADLSKLDA
-571 ASVAVT
+571 ASLAVT

-582 EVSAVNAALTSLDA
+582 DVSAVNAALTSLDA

-601 SVSADL
+601 NVTADL

-613 TVKGGAGDDTFIVKG
+613 TVKGGAGDDTFTVKG

-642 ALIISESGAAT
+642 TLIISKSGAAT

-685 LLLENTGANKVTV
+685 LLLENTGSNKVTV
-698 ANLSGSTFTVE
+698 ANLSGSSFTVE
-709 SLGAEKGAATTNTA
+709 SLGTEKGAATTNTA

-747 TTTITAAS
+747 TTDITAAS

-786 SNKVDDAEQTSFAG
+786 SNKVDDAEQTSFNG
-800 TITAAKAQSLEVK
+800 TIAAAKAQSLEVK
-813 AEGALGTN
+813 AEGALGAN

-841 AAIDAGK
+841 AAIVAGK

-855 AGGDLSLIGSNLAAA
+855 AGGDLSLSGSNLAAA

-880 TLDLKTT
+880 KLDLKTGT
-887 TPVHLTGLNSL
+887 AVDLTGLNSL
-898 NVSGDGA
+898 SVSGDGA
-905 NSAVVFDNLG
+905 NSAVVFGNLG
-915 DQANEYNLSVVASGL
+915 NQAKEYNLSVVASGL

-936 GTVGSKDDISLDFS
+936 GTVSSKGDISLDFS

-986 DVNVQAIGLHGDQ
+986 DVNVQAIGLLGDKFD
-999 LTLGDITAKGDNSNV
+999 LGDITANGDNSNV

-1023 VQTLENI
+1023 VQTLANI

-1044 GDALALIA
+1044 GDALAFTTIKGA
-1052 ITGTD
+1052 D
-1057 VTYVGADLTKNT
+1057 VTYVGADLTEND
-1069 LTTVTANSLNFTG
+1069 LGTVTANSLNFTG
-1082 GLDVDTVTLQG
+1082 GLDVDTVILEG

-1107 TGLDVVTVN
+1107 TGTDVITVN
-1116 GVAFTQTI
+1116 GVASTETI

-1132 DDEAVTVDGSD
+1132 DGEAVTVNGSA

-1155 LTGYATSTITGT
+1155 LTGYATSDITGT
-1167 NFSDTITGGSGND
+1167 SSSDTIIGGSGND
-1180 TIVAGAVAF
+1180 TITAGAVSFATAGSAEVPAVQGSATYTF
-1189 GGVTLEQKA
+1189 SGFLTGDDAKTIQIGSVTSEAVA
-1198 TGTFSAQDLTSILTL
+1198 TGTNINNVTDLISFINSDPNLRAAFEASDDGGNLKITEVAGKEGNYISSTTAPTIAASGLT
-1213 DADTGGATLTFAG
+1213 
-1226 TSVTLTSGGFT
+1226 
-1237 DVDALKTALDSASV
+1237 
-1251 PNYTFAVSGSDLVV
+1251 VSGQGAATAGSALV
-1265 TYNGTGEFPGTAV
+1265 PAV
-1278 FAGNSATSTPIA
+1278 
-1290 EVDATSKTPYDAG
+1290 
-1303 GDPIPATCDTLTGG
+1303 PATDGIVDTLTGG
-1317 AGADIFELSAAT
+1317 AGADVFELSVAG

-1337 TATTIITDFSK
+1337 SATTIITDFST

-1361 GSGTAYAED
+1361 GSGTAYKED
-1370 ATTYNSLSALL
+1370 GATYNSLSALL
-1381 TAAHDK
+1381 SAADAA
-1387 LDGTFKYVAAMFNGD
+1387 LAGTVKYVAAMFNGD
-1402 TYIVAD
+1402 TYIVASS
-1408 NTGSGHSAIVQLQG
+1408 TGGGHSAIVQLQG
-1422 VSLDQLD
+1422 VSLDLLD
-1429 EAGSFITA
+1429 DNGSFITA

>member
-1 MQPLKGRGVIRKDEA
+1 
-16 LLVKAHGHAAI
+16 
-27 RHILQKMQQ
+27 
-36 IPQIARQPVDAVYM
+36 
-50 QGIPLPQC
+50 
-58 RQTFPQFGPIGV
+58 
-70 PSAYRV
+70 
-76 QKNLVEPHALKLT
+76 
-89 FRVLTAAADA
+89 
-99 NITYIH
+99 
-105 LKTPQ
+105 
-110 AEPCRAGRISPPEGR
+110 
-125 TPGSPRQAFP
+125 
-135 NSARRFLL
+135 
-143 AERVSHLGVPKW
+143 
-155 DETRDHLQDTRYPD
+155 
-169 NINFFME
+169 ME

-181 PAWFNYETYLV
+181 PAWFNYETYV
-192 NKLAQLKTADP
+192 SNKLAQLQAADP
-203 EQYGDFTE
+203 DAGWTAESLQAAFT
-211 AELKASMLE
+211 AN
-220 AGYSNDADGM
+220 GYSSDANGM
-230 YQHFEQFGNAENVSP
+230 YQHFVDFGNAENVSP

-251 SEYLANKLTQLQTLD
+251 SEYMANKLAQLQADEPDAGWDMAKL
-266 PEQYGSFTVTDV
+266 E
-278 ANSFAEAGLSA
+278 EAFKTNGLSA
-289 WDHYTLFGQAEGVSP
+289 WDHYERFGQAEGISP
-304 SAIFDNNAYLEA
+304 SSLFDTNAYLAA
-316 KLEQLKT
+316 KLAQLQA
-323 LDPAQYGEYTVK
+323 DEPNAGWETV
-335 DVVNAFAAAGLN
+335 DQVVTAFQENGLN
-347 PIEHYMLFGI
+347 PIEHYFLYGI

-370 PVTDELTTA
+370 GVTDELTTA

-390 IIAGV
+390 IISGV

-453 NGSIAR
+453 NGQIAR

-480 TGAINLKDLAA
+480 AGAINLKDLSA

-498 DGLQKGTTDVQF
+498 DGLQKGSTDVQF
-510 ATGALSGAEDSM
+510 ATGALTGDNDSM

-529 GAAAASA
+529 GAAASA

-542 VGLKAT
+542 VGLSAG
-548 TGLESVTI
+548 TGLESVTV
-556 NASGTNYADLSGLDA
+556 NASGANYADLSKLDA
-571 ASVAVT
+571 ASLAVT

-582 EVSAVNAALTSLDA
+582 DVSAVNAALTSLDA

-601 SVSADL
+601 SVTADL

-613 TVKGGAGDDTFIVKG
+613 TVKGGAGDDTFTVKG

-642 ALIISESGAAT
+642 TLIISKSGAAT

-685 LLLENTGANKVTV
+685 LLLENTGSNKVTV
-698 ANLSGSTFTVE
+698 ANLSGSSFTVE
-709 SLGAEKGAATTNTA
+709 SLGTEKGAATTNTA

-747 TTTITAAS
+747 TTDITAAS

-786 SNKVDDAEQTSFAG
+786 SNKVDDAEQTSFNG
-800 TITAAKAQSLEVK
+800 TIAAAKAQSLEVK
-813 AEGALGTN
+813 AEGALGAN

-841 AAIDAGK
+841 AAIVAGK

-855 AGGDLSLIGSNLAAA
+855 AGADLALTGSNLAAA

-880 TLDLKTT
+880 KLDGSSTN
-887 TPVHLTGLNSL
+887 LTGLNSL
-898 NVSGDGA
+898 SVSGDGA
-905 NSAVVFDNLG
+905 NSAVVFGNLG
-915 DQANEYNLSVVASGL
+915 NQANEYNLSVVASGL

-936 GTVGSKDDISLDFS
+936 GTVSSKGDISLDFS

-986 DVNVQAIGLHGDQ
+986 DVNVQAIGLLGDKFG
-999 LTLGDITAKGDNSNV
+999 LGDITANGDNSNV

-1023 VQTLENI
+1023 VQTLANI

-1044 GDALALIA
+1044 GNALTFTRIEGA
-1052 ITGTD
+1052 D
-1057 VTYVGADLTKNT
+1057 VTYVGADLTEND
-1069 LTTVTANSLNFTG
+1069 LGTVTANSLNFTG
-1082 GLDVDTVTLQG
+1082 GLDVDTVILEG
-1093 VADETSLTATLDTG
+1093 VANETSLTATLDTG
-1107 TGLDVVTVN
+1107 TGTDVVTVN
-1116 GVAFTQTI
+1116 GVASTETI

-1132 DDEAVTVDGSD
+1132 DGEAVTVDGSA

-1167 NFSDTITGGSGND
+1167 SFSDTITGGSGND
-1180 TIVAGAVAF
+1180 TIKAGD
-1189 GGVTLEQKA
+1189 VTFA
-1198 TGTFSAQDLTSILTL
+1198 T
-1213 DADTGGATLTFAG
+1213 AG
-1226 TSVTLTSGGFT
+1226 TSGTPAVAGSAVYTYSGSLTGDGSATISIGSLTSAAVQSGT
-1237 DVDALKTALDSASV
+1237 NINDVDSLVLFINSDPTLSGSISASNDSGKLKIVEV
-1251 PNYTFAVSGSDLVV
+1251 PGKEGTVINSTTPPTITESSSGITLSGS
-1265 TYNGTGEFPGTAV
+1265 GTAT
-1278 FAGNSATSTPIA
+1278 AGAA
-1290 EVDATSKTPYDAG
+1290 EVPAVPATDG
-1303 GDPIPATCDTLTGG
+1303 TCDTLTGG
-1317 AGADIFELSAAT
+1317 AGADVFDLTVAPTA
-1329 SQSTATTD
+1329 STLTTD
-1337 TATTIITDFSK
+1337 KATTIITDFNAAEDKITIDTFTSFVK
-1348 ADGDTLK
+1348 AATPTFDTLDAMLAG
-1355 IGSLGA
+1355 ISSDLTATAGVLVGAQVGSSTYLVMSGA
-1361 GSGTAYAED
+1361 AASGT
-1370 ATTYNSLSALL
+1370 NSH
-1381 TAAHDK
+1381 TA
-1387 LDGTFKYVAAMFNGD
+1387 
-1402 TYIVAD
+1402 I
-1408 NTGSGHSAIVQLQG
+1408 IELQG
-1422 VSLDQLD
+1422 VNLDDL
-1429 EAGSFITA
+1429 GTGTMITA

>member
-1 MQPLKGRGVIRKDEA
+1 
-16 LLVKAHGHAAI
+16 
-27 RHILQKMQQ
+27 
-36 IPQIARQPVDAVYM
+36 
-50 QGIPLPQC
+50 
-58 RQTFPQFGPIGV
+58 
-70 PSAYRV
+70 
-76 QKNLVEPHALKLT
+76 
-89 FRVLTAAADA
+89 
-99 NITYIH
+99 
-105 LKTPQ
+105 
-110 AEPCRAGRISPPEGR
+110 
-125 TPGSPRQAFP
+125 
-135 NSARRFLL
+135 
-143 AERVSHLGVPKW
+143 
-155 DETRDHLQDTRYPD
+155 
-169 NINFFME
+169 ME

-181 PAWFNYETYLV
+181 PAWFNYETYV
-192 NKLAQLKTADP
+192 SNKLAQLQAADP
-203 EQYGDFTE
+203 DAGWTAESLQAAFT
-211 AELKASMLE
+211 AN
-220 AGYSNDADGM
+220 GYSSDANGM
-230 YQHFEQFGNAENVSP
+230 YQHFVDFGNAENVSP

-251 SEYLANKLTQLQTLD
+251 SEYMANKLAQLQADEPDAGWDMAKL
-266 PEQYGSFTVTDV
+266 E
-278 ANSFAEAGLSA
+278 EAFKTNGLSA
-289 WDHYTLFGQAEGVSP
+289 WDHYERFGQAEGISP
-304 SAIFDNNAYLEA
+304 SSLFDTNAYLAA
-316 KLEQLKT
+316 KLTQLQA
-323 LDPAQYGEYTVK
+323 DEPNAGWETV
-335 DVVNAFAAAGLN
+335 DQVVTAFQENGLN
-347 PIEHYMLFGI
+347 PIEHYFLYGI

-370 PVTDELTTA
+370 GVTDELTTA

-390 IIAGV
+390 IISGV

-453 NGSIAR
+453 NGQIAR

-480 TGAINLKDLAA
+480 AGAINLKDLAA

-498 DGLQKGTTDVQF
+498 DGLQKGSTDVQF
-510 ATGALSGAEDSM
+510 ATGALTGDNDSM

-529 GAAAASA
+529 GAAASA

-542 VGLKAT
+542 VGLSAG
-548 TGLESVTI
+548 TGLESVTV
-556 NASGTNYADLSGLDA
+556 NASGANYADLSKLDA
-571 ASVAVT
+571 ASLAVT

-582 EVSAVNAALTSLDA
+582 DVSAVNAALTSLDA

-601 SVSADL
+601 NVTADL

-613 TVKGGAGDDTFIVKG
+613 TVKGGAGDDTFTVKG

-642 ALIISESGAAT
+642 TLIISKSGAAT

-685 LLLENTGANKVTV
+685 LLLENTGSNKVTV
-698 ANLSGSTFTVE
+698 ANLSGSSFTVE
-709 SLGAEKGAATTNTA
+709 SLGTEKGAATTNTA

-747 TTTITAAS
+747 TTDITAAS

-786 SNKVDDAEQTSFAG
+786 SNKVDDAEQTSFNG

-813 AEGALGTN
+813 AEGALGAN

-841 AAIDAGK
+841 AAIVAAK

-855 AGGDLSLIGSNLAAA
+855 AGADLALTGSKLDAA

-880 TLDLKTT
+880 KLDGSSTN
-887 TPVHLTGLNSL
+887 LTGLNSL
-898 NVSGDGA
+898 SVSGDGA
-905 NSAVVFDNLG
+905 NSAVVFGNLG
-915 DQANEYNLSVVASGL
+915 NQTNEYNLSVVASGL

-936 GTVGSKDDISLDFS
+936 GTVDSKGDISLDFS

-986 DVNVQAIGLHGDQ
+986 DVNVQAIGLHGDKFD
-999 LTLGDITAKGDNSNV
+999 LGDITANGDNSNV

-1023 VQTLENI
+1023 VQTLANI

-1044 GDALALIA
+1044 GDALAFTTIKGA
-1052 ITGTD
+1052 D
-1057 VTYVGADLTKNT
+1057 VTYVGADLTAND
-1069 LTTVTANSLNFTG
+1069 LGTVTANSLNFTG
-1082 GLDVDTVTLQG
+1082 GLDVDTVILEG
-1093 VADETSLTATLDTG
+1093 VTDETSLTATLDTG
-1107 TGLDVVTVN
+1107 TGTDSVTVN
-1116 GVAFTQTI
+1116 GVASTETI

-1132 DDEAVTVDGSD
+1132 DGEAVTVDGSD

-1167 NFSDTITGGSGND
+1167 SFSDTITGGSGND
-1180 TIVAGAVAF
+1180 TIKAGDVTFATAGSAEVPAVQGSAVYTFSGTLTGDDALTIKIGSLTSAAVPTRTDINNVADLIDFINGDSTLRAAFEASEEGGNLMIKEVAGQEGNYITSTTAP
-1189 GGVTLEQKA
+1189 TITA
-1198 TGTFSAQDLTSILTL
+1198 TGLTVSAQ
-1213 DADTGGATLTFAG
+1213 GNATAG
-1226 TSVTLTSGGFT
+1226 S
-1237 DVDALKTALDSASV
+1237 ALV
-1251 PNYTFAVSGSDLVV
+1251 PAV
-1265 TYNGTGEFPGTAV
+1265 
-1278 FAGNSATSTPIA
+1278 
-1290 EVDATSKTPYDAG
+1290 
-1303 GDPIPATCDTLTGG
+1303 PATDGIVDTLTGG
-1317 AGADIFELSAAT
+1317 AGADVFELSAAS

-1337 TATTIITDFSK
+1337 SATTIITDFST
-1348 ADGDTLK
+1348 ADGDKLK

-1361 GSGTAYAED
+1361 GSATTYKED
-1370 ATTYNSLSALL
+1370 GATYNSLSDLL
-1381 TAAHDK
+1381 TAADVA
-1387 LDGTFKYVAAMFNGD
+1387 LDGTVKYVAAMFNGD

-1408 NTGSGHSAIVQLQG
+1408 NAGSGHSAIVQLQG
-1422 VSLDQLD
+1422 VSLDLLD
-1429 EAGSFITA
+1429 DNGSFITA

>member
-1 MQPLKGRGVIRKDEA
+1 
-16 LLVKAHGHAAI
+16 
-27 RHILQKMQQ
+27 
-36 IPQIARQPVDAVYM
+36 
-50 QGIPLPQC
+50 
-58 RQTFPQFGPIGV
+58 
-70 PSAYRV
+70 
-76 QKNLVEPHALKLT
+76 
-89 FRVLTAAADA
+89 
-99 NITYIH
+99 
-105 LKTPQ
+105 
-110 AEPCRAGRISPPEGR
+110 
-125 TPGSPRQAFP
+125 
-135 NSARRFLL
+135 
-143 AERVSHLGVPKW
+143 
-155 DETRDHLQDTRYPD
+155 
-169 NINFFME
+169 ME

-181 PAWFNYETYLV
+181 PAWFNYETYV
-192 NKLAQLKTADP
+192 SNKLAQLQAAEPDAGWTA
-203 EQYGDFTE
+203 ESLQAAFT
-211 AELKASMLE
+211 AN
-220 AGYSNDADGM
+220 GYSSDANGM
-230 YQHFEQFGNAENVSP
+230 YQHFVDFGNAENVSP

-251 SEYLANKLTQLQTLD
+251 SEYMANKLAQLQADEPDAGWDMAKL
-266 PEQYGSFTVTDV
+266 E
-278 ANSFAEAGLSA
+278 EAFKTNGLSA
-289 WDHYTLFGQAEGVSP
+289 WDHYERFGQAEGISP
-304 SAIFDNNAYLEA
+304 SSLFDTNAYLAA
-316 KLEQLKT
+316 KLAQLQA
-323 LDPAQYGEYTVK
+323 DEPNAGWETV
-335 DVVNAFAAAGLN
+335 DQVVTAFQENGLN
-347 PIEHYMLFGI
+347 PIEHYFLFGI

-379 RDVLTLDAGDS
+379 RDVLNLGAGDQ
-390 IIAGV
+390 IISGV

-480 TGAINLKDLAA
+480 TGVINLKDLSA
-491 AGITVNV
+491 AGVTVNV

-510 ATGALSGAEDSM
+510 ATGALTGAEDSM

-548 TGLESVTI
+548 PGLESVTV

-571 ASVAVT
+571 ASLAVT

-582 EVSAVNAALTSLDA
+582 DVSAVNAALTSLDA

-601 SVSADL
+601 NVSADL

-613 TVKGGAGDDTFIVKG
+613 SVKGGAGDDTFTVKG

-642 ALIISESGAAT
+642 TLIISKSGAAT

-685 LLLENTGANKVTV
+685 LLLENTGSNKVTV
-698 ANLSGSTFTVE
+698 ANLSGSSFTVE
-709 SLGAEKGAATTNTA
+709 SLGTEKGAATTNTA

-747 TTTITAAS
+747 TTDITAAS

-762 VGANAAAAGTFTF
+762 VGANAAAAGPFTF

-786 SNKVDDAEQTSFAG
+786 SNKVDDAEQTSFNG

-813 AEGALGTN
+813 AEGALGAN

-841 AAIDAGK
+841 AAIVAGK

-880 TLDLKTT
+880 KLDLKTT

-905 NSAVVFDNLG
+905 KSAVDFGNLG

-936 GTVGSKDDISLDFS
+936 GTVASKGDISLDFS

-958 GVITGGA
+958 GTISGA

-986 DVNVQAIGLHGDQ
+986 DVNVQAIGLLGDKFD
-999 LTLGDITAKGDNSNV
+999 LGDITANGDNSNV

-1023 VQTLENI
+1023 VQTLANI
-1030 TATGSVNVDLSGYM
+1030 TAKGSVNVDLSGYM
-1044 GDALALIA
+1044 GDALAFTTIKGA
-1052 ITGTD
+1052 D
-1057 VTYVGADLTKNT
+1057 VTYVGADLTANN
-1069 LTTVTANSLNFTG
+1069 LGTVTANSLNFTG
-1082 GLDVDTVTLQG
+1082 GLDVDTVILEG
-1093 VADETSLTATLDTG
+1093 VANETSLTATLDTG
-1107 TGLDVVTVN
+1107 TGTDVVTVN
-1116 GVAFTQTI
+1116 GVASTETI

-1132 DDEAVTVDGSD
+1132 DGEAVTVDGSA

-1167 NFSDTITGGSGND
+1167 SFSDTITGGSGND
-1180 TIVAGAVAF
+1180 TIKAGAVAF
-1189 GGVTLEQKA
+1189 GGVTAEQMA
-1198 TGTFSAQDLTSILTL
+1198 TATFTASDLTEILAL
-1213 DADTGGATLTFAG
+1213 NNSSGATLTFAG
-1226 TSVTLTSGGFT
+1226 QSVTITSFGG
-1237 DVDALKTALDSASV
+1237 SASV
-1251 PNYTFAVSGSDLVV
+1251 DDLVSALSGTGALSSDYTFSKTSSGDLLV
-1265 TYNGTGEFPGTAV
+1265 TKTAAGDLTPGDMQFTGTTDSSSPITAV
-1278 FAGNSATSTPIA
+1278 DADTMTS
-1290 EVDATSKTPYDAG
+1290 YDAG

-1317 AGADIFELSAAT
+1317 AGADIFELSVAT

-1337 TATTIITDFSK
+1337 TATTIITDFST

-1355 IGSLGA
+1355 IGSLSA

-1370 ATTYNSLSALL
+1370 STTYNSLSALL
-1381 TAAHDK
+1381 TAADAK
-1387 LDGTFKYVAAMFNGD
+1387 LNGTIKYVAAMFNGD

-1408 NTGSGHSAIVQLQG
+1408 NAGSGHSAIVQLQG

-1429 EAGSFITA
+1429 DAGSFITA

>member
-1 MQPLKGRGVIRKDEA
+1 
-16 LLVKAHGHAAI
+16 
-27 RHILQKMQQ
+27 
-36 IPQIARQPVDAVYM
+36 
-50 QGIPLPQC
+50 
-58 RQTFPQFGPIGV
+58 
-70 PSAYRV
+70 
-76 QKNLVEPHALKLT
+76 
-89 FRVLTAAADA
+89 
-99 NITYIH
+99 
-105 LKTPQ
+105 
-110 AEPCRAGRISPPEGR
+110 
-125 TPGSPRQAFP
+125 
-135 NSARRFLL
+135 
-143 AERVSHLGVPKW
+143 
-155 DETRDHLQDTRYPD
+155 
-169 NINFFME
+169 
-176 DIMSA
+176 MSA
-181 PAWFNYETYLV
+181 PAWFNYETYV
-192 NKLAQLKTADP
+192 SNKLAQLQAADP
-203 EQYGDFTE
+203 DAGWTAESLQAAFT
-211 AELKASMLE
+211 AN
-220 AGYSNDADGM
+220 GYSSDANGM
-230 YQHFEQFGNAENVSP
+230 YQHFVDFGNAENVSP

-251 SEYLANKLTQLQTLD
+251 SEYMANKLAQLQADEPDAGWDMAKL
-266 PEQYGSFTVTDV
+266 E
-278 ANSFAEAGLSA
+278 EAFKTNGLSA
-289 WDHYTLFGQAEGVSP
+289 WDHYERFGQAEGISP
-304 SAIFDNNAYLEA
+304 SSLFDTNAYLAA
-316 KLEQLKT
+316 KLAQLQA
-323 LDPAQYGEYTVK
+323 DEPNAGWETV
-335 DVVNAFAAAGLN
+335 DQVVTAFQENGLN
-347 PIEHYMLFGI
+347 PIEHYFLYGI

-370 PVTDELTTA
+370 GVTDELTTA

-390 IIAGV
+390 IISGV

-453 NGSIAR
+453 NGQIAR

-480 TGAINLKDLAA
+480 AGAINLKDLSA

-498 DGLQKGTTDVQF
+498 DGLQKGSTDVQF
-510 ATGALSGAEDSM
+510 ATGALTGDNDSM

-529 GAAAASA
+529 GAAAST

-542 VGLKAT
+542 VGLSAT
-548 TGLESVTI
+548 TGLESVTV
-556 NASGTNYADLSGLDA
+556 NASGANYADLSKLDA
-571 ASVAVT
+571 ASLAVT

-582 EVSAVNAALTSLDA
+582 DVSAVNAALTSLDA

-601 SVSADL
+601 NVTADL

-642 ALIISESGAAT
+642 TLIISESGAAT

-685 LLLENTGANKVTV
+685 LLLENTGSNKVTV
-698 ANLSGSTFTVE
+698 ANLSGSSFTVE
-709 SLGAEKGAATTNTA
+709 SLGTEKGAATTNTA

-747 TTTITAAS
+747 TTDITAAS

-786 SNKVDDAEQTSFAG
+786 SNKVDDAEQTSFNG

-813 AEGALGTN
+813 AEGALGAN

-841 AAIDAGK
+841 AAIVAGK

-855 AGGDLSLIGSNLAAA
+855 AGGDLSLSGSNLAAA
-870 QSVTVVQNDG
+870 QSVTVVQNEGRLDG
-880 TLDLKTT
+880 SSID
-887 TPVHLTGLNSL
+887 LTGLNSL
-898 NVSGDGA
+898 NVSGDGT
-905 NSAVVFDNLG
+905 NSAVSFKNMGSDT
-915 DQANEYNLSVVASGL
+915 NEYNLSVVASGL

-936 GTVGSKDDISLDFS
+936 GTVSSKGDISLDFS

-986 DVNVQAIGLHGDQ
+986 DVNVQAIGLLGDKFD
-999 LTLGDITAKGDNSNV
+999 LGDITANGDNSNV

-1023 VQTLENI
+1023 VQTLANI

-1044 GDALALIA
+1044 GDALAFTTIKGA
-1052 ITGTD
+1052 D
-1057 VTYVGADLTKNT
+1057 VTYVGADLTEND
-1069 LTTVTANSLNFTG
+1069 LGTVTANSLNFTG
-1082 GLDVDTVTLQG
+1082 GLDVDTVILEG

-1107 TGLDVVTVN
+1107 TGTDVIAVN
-1116 GVAFTQTI
+1116 GVASTETI

-1132 DDEAVTVDGSD
+1132 DGEAVTVDGSA

-1167 NFSDTITGGSGND
+1167 SFSDTITGGSGND
-1180 TIVAGAVAF
+1180 TITAGAVSFATAGSAEVPAVQGSATYTF
-1189 GGVTLEQKA
+1189 SGSLTGDDAKTIQIGSVTSAAVA
-1198 TGTFSAQDLTSILTL
+1198 TGTNINNVTDLIGFINSDPNLSAAFEASDDGGNLKITEVAGKEGNYIQSTTAPTITASGLT
-1213 DADTGGATLTFAG
+1213 
-1226 TSVTLTSGGFT
+1226 
-1237 DVDALKTALDSASV
+1237 
-1251 PNYTFAVSGSDLVV
+1251 VSGQGAATAGSALV
-1265 TYNGTGEFPGTAV
+1265 PAV
-1278 FAGNSATSTPIA
+1278 
-1290 EVDATSKTPYDAG
+1290 
-1303 GDPIPATCDTLTGG
+1303 PATDGIVDTLTGG
-1317 AGADIFELSAAT
+1317 AGADVFELSVAG

-1337 TATTIITDFSK
+1337 SATTIITDFST

-1361 GSGTAYAED
+1361 GSGTAYKED
-1370 ATTYNSLSALL
+1370 GATYNSLSALL
-1381 TAAHDK
+1381 SAADAA
-1387 LDGTFKYVAAMFNGD
+1387 LDGTVKYVAAMFNGD
-1402 TYIVAD
+1402 TYIVAGS
-1408 NTGSGHSAIVQLQG
+1408 TGGGHSAIVQLQG
-1422 VSLDQLD
+1422 VSLDLLD
-1429 EAGSFITA
+1429 DNGSFITA

>member
-1 MQPLKGRGVIRKDEA
+1 
-16 LLVKAHGHAAI
+16 
-27 RHILQKMQQ
+27 
-36 IPQIARQPVDAVYM
+36 
-50 QGIPLPQC
+50 
-58 RQTFPQFGPIGV
+58 
-70 PSAYRV
+70 
-76 QKNLVEPHALKLT
+76 
-89 FRVLTAAADA
+89 
-99 NITYIH
+99 
-105 LKTPQ
+105 
-110 AEPCRAGRISPPEGR
+110 
-125 TPGSPRQAFP
+125 
-135 NSARRFLL
+135 
-143 AERVSHLGVPKW
+143 
-155 DETRDHLQDTRYPD
+155 
-169 NINFFME
+169 ME

-181 PAWFNYETYLV
+181 PAWFNYETYV
-192 NKLAQLKTADP
+192 SNKLAQLQAADP
-203 EQYGDFTE
+203 DAGWTAESLQAAFT
-211 AELKASMLE
+211 AN
-220 AGYSNDADGM
+220 GYSSDANGM
-230 YQHFEQFGNAENVSP
+230 YQHFVDFGNAENVSP

-251 SEYLANKLTQLQTLD
+251 SEYMANKLAQLQADEPDAGWDMAKL
-266 PEQYGSFTVTDV
+266 E
-278 ANSFAEAGLSA
+278 EAFKTNGLSA
-289 WDHYTLFGQAEGVSP
+289 WDHYERFGQAEGISP
-304 SAIFDNNAYLEA
+304 SSLFDTNAYLAA
-316 KLEQLKT
+316 KLAQLQA
-323 LDPAQYGEYTVK
+323 DEPNAGWETV
-335 DVVNAFAAAGLN
+335 DQVVTAFQENGLN
-347 PIEHYMLFGI
+347 PIEHYFLYGI

-370 PVTDELTTA
+370 GVTDELTTA
-379 RDVLTLDAGDS
+379 RDVLNLGAGDQ
-390 IIAGV
+390 IIGGV

-491 AGITVNV
+491 AGVTVNV

-510 ATGALSGAEDSM
+510 ATGALTGAEDSM

-582 EVSAVNAALTSLDA
+582 EASAVNAALTSLDA

-685 LLLENTGANKVTV
+685 LLLENTGAKVTV

-747 TTTITAAS
+747 TTDITAAS

-762 VGANAAAAGTFTF
+762 VGANAAAAGPFTF

-786 SNKVDDAEQTSFAG
+786 SNKVDDAEQTSFNG
-800 TITAAKAQSLEVK
+800 TIAAAKAQSLEVK
-813 AEGALGTN
+813 AEGALGAN

-841 AAIDAGK
+841 AAIVAGK

-855 AGGDLSLIGSNLAAA
+855 AGADLALTGSNLAAA

-880 TLDLKTT
+880 KLDGSSTN
-887 TPVHLTGLNSL
+887 LTGLNSL
-898 NVSGDGA
+898 SVSGDGA
-905 NSAVVFDNLG
+905 NSAVVFGNLG
-915 DQANEYNLSVVASGL
+915 NQANEYNLSVVASGL

-936 GTVGSKDDISLDFS
+936 GTVSSKGDISLDFS

-986 DVNVQAIGLHGDQ
+986 DVNVQAIGLLGDKFG
-999 LTLGDITAKGDNSNV
+999 LGDITANGDNSNV

-1023 VQTLENI
+1023 VQTLANI

-1044 GDALALIA
+1044 GDALTLNT

-1082 GLDVDTVTLQG
+1082 GLDADTVTLQG
-1093 VADETSLTATLDTG
+1093 VTDETSLTATLDTG
-1107 TGLDVVTVN
+1107 TGLDDVTVN
-1116 GVAFTQTI
+1116 GVASTETI

-1132 DDEAVTVDGSD
+1132 DGEDVTVSGVA
-1143 NVTSGMTINIGG
+1143 NITSGMTINIGG

-1167 NFSDTITGGSGND
+1167 GFSDTITGGSGDD
-1180 TIVAGAVAF
+1180 TITAGDVAF
-1189 GGVTLEQKA
+1189 GGVTAEQKA
-1198 TGTFSAQDLTSILTL
+1198 TATFTASDLTDILALNNTS
-1213 DADTGGATLTFAG
+1213 GATLTFAG
-1226 TSVTLTSGGFT
+1226 QSVTITSFTGSATVDNLVTALSGTAALNSDYTFSKTSSGDLLVTKTAAGDLTPGDMQFT
-1237 DVDALKTALDSASV
+1237 GTTDGTHAITAVDADTM
-1251 PNYTFAVSGSDLVV
+1251 
-1265 TYNGTGEFPGTAV
+1265 
-1278 FAGNSATSTPIA
+1278 TS
-1290 EVDATSKTPYDAG
+1290 YDAG

-1317 AGADIFELSAAT
+1317 AGADIFDLSVAAAST
-1329 SQSTATTD
+1329 SKTD
-1337 TATTIITDFSK
+1337 KATTIITDFNTAEDKITIDTFTSFVK
-1348 ADGDTLK
+1348 AATPTFDTLDAMLAG
-1355 IGSLGA
+1355 ISSDLTATAGVLVGAQVGSSTYLVMSGA
-1361 GSGTAYAED
+1361 ASSGT
-1370 ATTYNSLSALL
+1370 NSH
-1381 TAAHDK
+1381 TA
-1387 LDGTFKYVAAMFNGD
+1387 
-1402 TYIVAD
+1402 I
-1408 NTGSGHSAIVQLQG
+1408 IELQG
-1422 VSLDQLD
+1422 VNLDDL
-1429 EAGSFITA
+1429 GTGTMITA

>member
-1 MQPLKGRGVIRKDEA
+1 
-16 LLVKAHGHAAI
+16 
-27 RHILQKMQQ
+27 
-36 IPQIARQPVDAVYM
+36 
-50 QGIPLPQC
+50 
-58 RQTFPQFGPIGV
+58 
-70 PSAYRV
+70 
-76 QKNLVEPHALKLT
+76 
-89 FRVLTAAADA
+89 
-99 NITYIH
+99 
-105 LKTPQ
+105 
-110 AEPCRAGRISPPEGR
+110 
-125 TPGSPRQAFP
+125 
-135 NSARRFLL
+135 
-143 AERVSHLGVPKW
+143 
-155 DETRDHLQDTRYPD
+155 
-169 NINFFME
+169 ME

-203 EQYGDFTE
+203 EQYGDYTE

-304 SAIFDNNAYLEA
+304 SAIFDNNAYLAA

-323 LDPAQYGEYTVK
+323 LDPAQYGEYTVE
-335 DVVNAFAAAGLN
+335 DVVNAFAAEGLN

-357 NENLS
+357 NEDLS

-556 NASGTNYADLSGLDA
+556 NASGVNYADLSGLDA

-582 EVSAVNAALTSLDA
+582 EASAVNAALTSLDA

-634 LEGGAGND
+634 LEGGEGND
-642 ALIISESGAAT
+642 TLIISESGAAT

-685 LLLENTGANKVTV
+685 LLLENTGAKVTV

-747 TTTITAAS
+747 TTNITAAS
-755 ATNAVIN
+755 APNAVIN
-762 VGANAAAAGTFTF
+762 VGANVAAAGTFTF

-786 SNKVDDAEQTSFAG
+786 SNKVDDAEQTSFDG

-813 AEGALGTN
+813 AEGALGSN
-821 AKFEV
+821 AEFDV
-826 ASAASVVLDAAQGGT
+826 ANAASVVLDAAQGGT
-841 AAIDAGK
+841 AAIVAGK

-880 TLDLKTT
+880 ALTGDIA
-887 TPVHLTGLNSL
+887 LTGLNSL

-905 NSAVVFDNLG
+905 KSAVDFGNLG
-915 DQANEYNLSVVASGL
+915 NQTNEYNLSVVASGL

-936 GTVGSKDDISLDFS
+936 GTVDSKGDISLDFS
-950 AVSGDVQT
+950 AVSGDVT
-958 GVITGGA
+958 LGAITGGA
-965 DVSLVASQLGDNT
+965 DVSLAASQLGDNT

-986 DVNVQAIGLHGDQ
+986 SVDVQAIGLLGDQ
-999 LTLGDITAKGDNSNV
+999 LTLGADISATGDNSNV
-1014 SLVVDGTAS
+1014 SLVVDGTAT
-1023 VQTLENI
+1023 VKGLKNI
-1030 TATGSVNVDLSGYM
+1030 SATGSVNVDLSGYM
-1044 GDALALIA
+1044 GEAFDLTTIEGA
-1052 ITGTD
+1052 D
-1057 VTYVGADLTKNT
+1057 VTYVGADLVEND
-1069 LTTVTANSLNFTG
+1069 LGTVTASSLNFTG
-1082 GLDVDTVTLQG
+1082 GLEADTVTLEG
-1093 VADETSLTATLDTG
+1093 VDNETSLTATLDTG
-1107 TGLDVVTVN
+1107 TGLDVVAVN
-1116 GVAFTQTI
+1116 GVATTETI

-1132 DDEAVTVDGSD
+1132 DGEEVTVSGAAND
-1143 NVTSGMTINIGG
+1143 TSGMTINIGG
-1155 LTGYATSTITGT
+1155 LTGYAKSTITGT
-1167 NFSDTITGGSGND
+1167 DSSDTIIGGSGND
-1180 TIVAGAVAF
+1180 TITAGAVQF
-1189 GGVTLEQKA
+1189 GGVTTETKA
-1198 TGTFSAQDLTSILTL
+1198 TGTFASADLTTILGL
-1213 DADTGGATLTFAG
+1213 DSSNRATLTFAG
-1226 TSVTLTSGGFT
+1226 TSVTLSSGGFSNVT
-1237 DVDALKTALDSASV
+1237 ALKNALDTASV
-1251 PNYTFAVSGSDLVV
+1251 PDYTFSVSGNDLVV
-1265 TYNGTGEFPGTAV
+1265 TYDGTGEFPGTAV
-1278 FAGNSATSTPIA
+1278 FAGTSDGSTPIA
-1290 EVDATSKTPYDAG
+1290 EVDASSTTRYVKP
-1303 GDPIPATCDTLTGG
+1303 GDTIPATSDTLTGG
-1317 AGADIFELSAAT
+1317 AGADVFDLSVA
-1329 SQSTATTD
+1329 STASTSNTD
-1337 TATTIITDFSK
+1337 KATTIITDFNIAEDKITIDTFTSFVK
-1348 ADGDTLK
+1348 AATPTFDTL
-1355 IGSLGA
+1355 
-1361 GSGTAYAED
+1361 D
-1370 ATTYNSLSALL
+1370 AMLDGISKDL
-1381 TAAHDK
+1381 TAAAGVLVGAQVGSSTYLVMSGAAVSLTPDP
-1387 LDGTFKYVAAMFNGD
+1387 GTENSH
-1402 TYIVAD
+1402 T
-1408 NTGSGHSAIVQLQG
+1408 AIIELQG
-1422 VSLDQLD
+1422 VNLDDL
-1429 EAGSFITA
+1429 EAGTMITA

>member
-1 MQPLKGRGVIRKDEA
+1 
-16 LLVKAHGHAAI
+16 
-27 RHILQKMQQ
+27 
-36 IPQIARQPVDAVYM
+36 
-50 QGIPLPQC
+50 
-58 RQTFPQFGPIGV
+58 
-70 PSAYRV
+70 
-76 QKNLVEPHALKLT
+76 
-89 FRVLTAAADA
+89 
-99 NITYIH
+99 
-105 LKTPQ
+105 
-110 AEPCRAGRISPPEGR
+110 
-125 TPGSPRQAFP
+125 
-135 NSARRFLL
+135 
-143 AERVSHLGVPKW
+143 
-155 DETRDHLQDTRYPD
+155 
-169 NINFFME
+169 ME

-181 PAWFNYETYLV
+181 PAWFNYETYV
-192 NKLAQLKTADP
+192 SNKLAQLQAADP
-203 EQYGDFTE
+203 DAGWTAESLQAAFT
-211 AELKASMLE
+211 AN
-220 AGYSNDADGM
+220 GYSSDANGM
-230 YQHFEQFGNAENVSP
+230 YQHFVDFGNAENVSP

-251 SEYLANKLTQLQTLD
+251 SEYMANKLAQLQADEPDAGWDMAKL
-266 PEQYGSFTVTDV
+266 E
-278 ANSFAEAGLSA
+278 EAFKTNGLSA
-289 WDHYTLFGQAEGVSP
+289 WDHYERFGQAEGISP
-304 SAIFDNNAYLEA
+304 SSLFDTNAYLAA
-316 KLEQLKT
+316 KLAQLQA
-323 LDPAQYGEYTVK
+323 DEPNAGWETV
-335 DVVNAFAAAGLN
+335 DQVVTAFQENGLN
-347 PIEHYMLFGI
+347 PIEHYFLYGI

-370 PVTDELTTA
+370 GVTDELTTA

-390 IIAGV
+390 IISGV

-453 NGSIAR
+453 NGQIAR

-480 TGAINLKDLAA
+480 AGAINLKDLSA

-498 DGLQKGTTDVQF
+498 DGLQKGSTDVQF
-510 ATGALSGAEDSM
+510 ATGALTGDNDSM

-529 GAAAASA
+529 GAAASA

-542 VGLKAT
+542 VGLSAG
-548 TGLESVTI
+548 TGLESVTV
-556 NASGTNYADLSGLDA
+556 NASGANYADLSKLDA
-571 ASVAVT
+571 ASLAVT

-582 EVSAVNAALTSLDA
+582 DVSAVNAALTSLDA

-601 SVSADL
+601 SVTADL

-613 TVKGGAGDDTFIVKG
+613 TVKGGAGDDTFTVKG

-642 ALIISESGAAT
+642 TLIISKSGAAT

-685 LLLENTGANKVTV
+685 LLLENTGSNKVTV
-698 ANLSGSTFTVE
+698 ANLSGSSFTVE
-709 SLGAEKGAATTNTA
+709 SLGTEKGAATTNTA

-747 TTTITAAS
+747 TTDITAAS

-786 SNKVDDAEQTSFAG
+786 SNKVDDAEQTSFNG
-800 TITAAKAQSLEVK
+800 TIAAAKAQSLEVK
-813 AEGALGTN
+813 AEGALGAN

-841 AAIDAGK
+841 AAIVAGK

-855 AGGDLSLIGSNLAAA
+855 AGADLALTGSNLAAA

-880 TLDLKTT
+880 KLDGFSTK
-887 TPVHLTGLNSL
+887 LTGLNSL
-898 NVSGDGA
+898 SVSGDGA
-905 NSAVVFDNLG
+905 NSAVVFGNLG
-915 DQANEYNLSVVASGL
+915 NQANEYNLSVVASGL

-936 GTVGSKDDISLDFS
+936 GTVSSKGDISLDFS

-986 DVNVQAIGLHGDQ
+986 DVNVQAIGLLGDKFG
-999 LTLGDITAKGDNSNV
+999 LGDITANGDNSNV

-1023 VQTLENI
+1023 VQTLANI

-1044 GDALALIA
+1044 GNALTFTRIEGA
-1052 ITGTD
+1052 D
-1057 VTYVGADLTKNT
+1057 VTYVGADLTEND
-1069 LTTVTANSLNFTG
+1069 LGTVTANSLNFTG
-1082 GLDVDTVTLQG
+1082 GLDVDTVILEG

-1107 TGLDVVTVN
+1107 TGTDDVTVN
-1116 GVAFTQTI
+1116 GVASTETI

-1132 DDEAVTVDGSD
+1132 DGEDVTVSGVA

-1167 NFSDTITGGSGND
+1167 GFSDTITGGSGDD
-1180 TIVAGAVAF
+1180 TITAGAVSFATAGSSEVPAVQGSAVYTFSGTLTGDDTLTIKIGSLTSAAVPTGTNITSVAELVSFINGDPNLSAAF
-1189 GGVTLEQKA
+1189 EASENSGNLVITEAVGKEGQSITSTTAPTITA
-1198 TGTFSAQDLTSILTL
+1198 TGLTL
-1213 DADTGGATLTFAG
+1213 TGQG
-1226 TSVTLTSGGFT
+1226 
-1237 DVDALKTALDSASV
+1237 
-1251 PNYTFAVSGSDLVV
+1251 
-1265 TYNGTGEFPGTAV
+1265 
-1278 FAGNSATSTPIA
+1278 
-1290 EVDATSKTPYDAG
+1290 DATAG
-1303 GDPIPATCDTLTGG
+1303 SALVPAVPATDGIVDTLTGG
-1317 AGADIFELSAAT
+1317 AGADVFELSAAS
-1329 SQSTATTD
+1329 SQSTETTD
-1337 TATTIITDFSK
+1337 TATTIITDFST

-1361 GSGTAYAED
+1361 GSGTAYKAD
-1370 ATTYNSLSALL
+1370 GATYNSLSALL
-1381 TAAHDK
+1381 SAADAA
-1387 LDGTFKYVAAMFNGD
+1387 LDGTVKYVAAMFNGD

-1408 NTGSGHSAIVQLQG
+1408 STGGGHSAIVQLQG
-1422 VSLDQLD
+1422 VSLDLLD
-1429 EAGSFITA
+1429 DNGSFITA

>member
-1 MQPLKGRGVIRKDEA
+1 
-16 LLVKAHGHAAI
+16 
-27 RHILQKMQQ
+27 
-36 IPQIARQPVDAVYM
+36 
-50 QGIPLPQC
+50 
-58 RQTFPQFGPIGV
+58 
-70 PSAYRV
+70 
-76 QKNLVEPHALKLT
+76 
-89 FRVLTAAADA
+89 
-99 NITYIH
+99 
-105 LKTPQ
+105 
-110 AEPCRAGRISPPEGR
+110 
-125 TPGSPRQAFP
+125 
-135 NSARRFLL
+135 
-143 AERVSHLGVPKW
+143 
-155 DETRDHLQDTRYPD
+155 
-169 NINFFME
+169 ME

-181 PAWFNYETYLV
+181 PAWFNYETYV
-192 NKLAQLKTADP
+192 SNKLAQLQAADP
-203 EQYGDFTE
+203 DAGWTAESLQAAFT
-211 AELKASMLE
+211 AN
-220 AGYSNDADGM
+220 GYSSDANGM
-230 YQHFEQFGNAENVSP
+230 YQHFVDFGNAENVSP

-251 SEYLANKLTQLQTLD
+251 SEYMANKLAQLQADEPDAGWDMAKL
-266 PEQYGSFTVTDV
+266 E
-278 ANSFAEAGLSA
+278 EAFKTNGLSA
-289 WDHYTLFGQAEGVSP
+289 WDHYERFGQAEGISP
-304 SAIFDNNAYLEA
+304 SSLFDTNAYLAA
-316 KLEQLKT
+316 KLAQLQA
-323 LDPAQYGEYTVK
+323 DEPNAGWETV
-335 DVVNAFAAAGLN
+335 DQVVTAFQENGLN
-347 PIEHYMLFGI
+347 PIEHYFLFGI

-370 PVTDELTTA
+370 GVTDELTTA
-379 RDVLTLDAGDS
+379 RDVLNLGAGDQ
-390 IIAGV
+390 IIGGV

-491 AGITVNV
+491 AGVTVNV

-548 TGLESVTI
+548 PGLESVTV

-571 ASVAVT
+571 ASLAVT

-582 EVSAVNAALTSLDA
+582 DVSAVNAALTSLDA

-601 SVSADL
+601 NVSADL

-613 TVKGGAGDDTFIVKG
+613 SVKGGAGDDTFIVKG

-642 ALIISESGAAT
+642 TLIISKSGAAT

-685 LLLENTGANKVTV
+685 LLLENTGSNKVTV
-698 ANLSGSTFTVE
+698 ANLSGSSFTVE
-709 SLGAEKGAATTNTA
+709 SLGTEKGAATANTA

-747 TTTITAAS
+747 TTDITAAS

-786 SNKVDDAEQTSFAG
+786 SNKVDDAEQTSFNG
-800 TITAAKAQSLEVK
+800 TIAAAKAQSLEVK
-813 AEGALGTN
+813 AEGALGAN

-841 AAIDAGK
+841 AAIVAGK

-855 AGGDLSLIGSNLAAA
+855 AGADLALTGSNLAAA

-880 TLDLKTT
+880 KLDGSSTN
-887 TPVHLTGLNSL
+887 LTGLNSL
-898 NVSGDGA
+898 SVSGDGA
-905 NSAVVFDNLG
+905 NSAVVFGNLG
-915 DQANEYNLSVVASGL
+915 NQANEYNLSVVASGL

-936 GTVGSKDDISLDFS
+936 GTVSSKGDISLDFS
-950 AVSGDVQT
+950 AVSGDVLT
-958 GVITGGA
+958 STITGGA

-986 DVNVQAIGLHGDQ
+986 DVNVQAIGLLGDKFG
-999 LTLGDITAKGDNSNV
+999 LGDITANGDNSNV

-1023 VQTLENI
+1023 VQTLANI

-1044 GDALALIA
+1044 GNALTFTRIEGA
-1052 ITGTD
+1052 D
-1057 VTYVGADLTKNT
+1057 VTYVGADLTEND
-1069 LTTVTANSLNFTG
+1069 LGTVTANSLNFTG
-1082 GLDVDTVTLQG
+1082 GLDVDTVILEG

-1107 TGLDVVTVN
+1107 TGTDVITVN
-1116 GVAFTQTI
+1116 GVASTETI

-1132 DDEAVTVDGSD
+1132 DGEAVTVDGSA

-1167 NFSDTITGGSGND
+1167 SFSDTITGGSGND
-1180 TIVAGAVAF
+1180 TIKAGAVSFATAGSAEVPAVQGSATYTF
-1189 GGVTLEQKA
+1189 SGSLTGDDAKTIQIGSVTSVAVA
-1198 TGTFSAQDLTSILTL
+1198 TGTNINNVTDLIGFINSDPNLSAAFEASDDGGNLKITEVAGKEGQNITSTTAPTINANGLT
-1213 DADTGGATLTFAG
+1213 
-1226 TSVTLTSGGFT
+1226 
-1237 DVDALKTALDSASV
+1237 
-1251 PNYTFAVSGSDLVV
+1251 VSGQGAATAGSALV
-1265 TYNGTGEFPGTAV
+1265 PAV
-1278 FAGNSATSTPIA
+1278 
-1290 EVDATSKTPYDAG
+1290 
-1303 GDPIPATCDTLTGG
+1303 PATDGIVDTLTGG
-1317 AGADIFELSAAT
+1317 AGADVFELSVAG

-1337 TATTIITDFSK
+1337 SATTIITDFST

-1361 GSGTAYAED
+1361 GSGTAYVED
-1370 ATTYNSLSALL
+1370 GATYNSLSALL
-1381 TAAHDK
+1381 TAADAA
-1387 LDGTFKYVAAMFNGD
+1387 LDGTVKYVAAMFNGD

-1429 EAGSFITA
+1429 DTGSFITA

>member
-1 MQPLKGRGVIRKDEA
+1 
-16 LLVKAHGHAAI
+16 
-27 RHILQKMQQ
+27 
-36 IPQIARQPVDAVYM
+36 
-50 QGIPLPQC
+50 
-58 RQTFPQFGPIGV
+58 
-70 PSAYRV
+70 
-76 QKNLVEPHALKLT
+76 
-89 FRVLTAAADA
+89 
-99 NITYIH
+99 
-105 LKTPQ
+105 
-110 AEPCRAGRISPPEGR
+110 
-125 TPGSPRQAFP
+125 
-135 NSARRFLL
+135 
-143 AERVSHLGVPKW
+143 
-155 DETRDHLQDTRYPD
+155 
-169 NINFFME
+169 ME

-181 PAWFNYETYLV
+181 PAWFNYETYV
-192 NKLAQLKTADP
+192 SNKLAQLQAADP
-203 EQYGDFTE
+203 DAGWTAESLQAAFT
-211 AELKASMLE
+211 AN
-220 AGYSNDADGM
+220 GYSSDANGM
-230 YQHFEQFGNAENVSP
+230 YQHFVDFGNAENVSP

-251 SEYLANKLTQLQTLD
+251 SEYMANKLAQLQADEPDAGWDMAKL
-266 PEQYGSFTVTDV
+266 E
-278 ANSFAEAGLSA
+278 EAFKTNGLSA
-289 WDHYTLFGQAEGVSP
+289 WDHYERFGQAEGISP
-304 SAIFDNNAYLEA
+304 SSLFDTNAYLAA
-316 KLEQLKT
+316 KLAQLQA
-323 LDPAQYGEYTVK
+323 DEPNAGWETV
-335 DVVNAFAAAGLN
+335 DQVVTAFQENGLN
-347 PIEHYMLFGI
+347 PIEHYFLYGI

-370 PVTDELTTA
+370 GVTDELTTA

-390 IIAGV
+390 IISGV

-414 EGNDTLRVTLDAN
+414 EGNATLRVTLDAN

-453 NGSIAR
+453 NGQIAR

-480 TGAINLKDLAA
+480 AGAINLKDLSA

-498 DGLQKGTTDVQF
+498 DGLQKGSTDVQF
-510 ATGALSGAEDSM
+510 ATGALTGDNDSM

-529 GAAAASA
+529 GAAASA

-542 VGLKAT
+542 VGLSAG
-548 TGLESVTI
+548 TGLESVTV
-556 NASGTNYADLSGLDA
+556 NASGANYADLSKLDA
-571 ASVAVT
+571 ASLAVT

-582 EVSAVNAALTSLDA
+582 DVSAVNAALTSLDA

-601 SVSADL
+601 SVTADL

-613 TVKGGAGDDTFIVKG
+613 TVKGGAGDDTFTVKG

-642 ALIISESGAAT
+642 TLIISKSGAAT

-685 LLLENTGANKVTV
+685 LLLENTGSNKVTV
-698 ANLSGSTFTVE
+698 ANLSGSSFTVE
-709 SLGAEKGAATTNTA
+709 SLGTEKGAATTNTA

-747 TTTITAAS
+747 TTDITAAS

-786 SNKVDDAEQTSFAG
+786 SNKVDDAEQTSFNG

-813 AEGALGTN
+813 AEGALGAN

-841 AAIDAGK
+841 AAIVAGK

-855 AGGDLSLIGSNLAAA
+855 AGGDLSLSGSNLAAA

-880 TLDLKTT
+880 KLDLKTGT
-887 TPVHLTGLNSL
+887 AVDLTGLNSL

-905 NSAVVFDNLG
+905 KSAVVFGNLG
-915 DQANEYNLSVVASGL
+915 NQTNEYNLSVVASGL

-936 GTVGSKDDISLDFS
+936 GTVDSKGDISLDFS

-986 DVNVQAIGLHGDQ
+986 DVNVQAIGLLGDKFD
-999 LTLGDITAKGDNSNV
+999 LGDITANGDNSNV

-1023 VQTLENI
+1023 VQTLANI

-1044 GDALALIA
+1044 GDALAFTTIKGA
-1052 ITGTD
+1052 D
-1057 VTYVGADLTKNT
+1057 VTYVGADLTEND
-1069 LTTVTANSLNFTG
+1069 LGTVTANSLNFTG
-1082 GLDVDTVTLQG
+1082 GLDVDTVILEG

-1107 TGLDVVTVN
+1107 TGTDSVTVN
-1116 GVAFTQTI
+1116 GVASTETI

-1132 DDEAVTVDGSD
+1132 DGEAVTVDGSA

-1155 LTGYATSTITGT
+1155 LTGYATSDITGT
-1167 NFSDTITGGSGND
+1167 SSSDTIIGGSGND
-1180 TIVAGAVAF
+1180 TITAGAVSFATAGSAEVPAVQGSATYTF
-1189 GGVTLEQKA
+1189 SGTLAGDDAKTIQIGSVTSEAVA
-1198 TGTFSAQDLTSILTL
+1198 TGTNINNVTDLIGFINSDPNLSAAFEASDDGGNLKITEVAGKEGNYISSTTAPTITATGLT
-1213 DADTGGATLTFAG
+1213 
-1226 TSVTLTSGGFT
+1226 
-1237 DVDALKTALDSASV
+1237 
-1251 PNYTFAVSGSDLVV
+1251 VSGQGAATAGSALV
-1265 TYNGTGEFPGTAV
+1265 PAV
-1278 FAGNSATSTPIA
+1278 
-1290 EVDATSKTPYDAG
+1290 
-1303 GDPIPATCDTLTGG
+1303 PATDGIVDTLTGG
-1317 AGADIFELSAAT
+1317 AGADVFELSVAG

-1337 TATTIITDFSK
+1337 SATTIITDFST

-1361 GSGTAYAED
+1361 GSGTAYKED
-1370 ATTYNSLSALL
+1370 GATYNSLSALL
-1381 TAAHDK
+1381 SAADAA
-1387 LDGTFKYVAAMFNGD
+1387 LDGTVKYVAAMFNGD
-1402 TYIVAD
+1402 TYIVAGS
-1408 NTGSGHSAIVQLQG
+1408 TGGGHSAIVQLQG
-1422 VSLDQLD
+1422 VSLDLLD
-1429 EAGSFITA
+1429 DNGSFITA

>member
-1 MQPLKGRGVIRKDEA
+1 
-16 LLVKAHGHAAI
+16 
-27 RHILQKMQQ
+27 
-36 IPQIARQPVDAVYM
+36 
-50 QGIPLPQC
+50 
-58 RQTFPQFGPIGV
+58 
-70 PSAYRV
+70 
-76 QKNLVEPHALKLT
+76 
-89 FRVLTAAADA
+89 
-99 NITYIH
+99 
-105 LKTPQ
+105 
-110 AEPCRAGRISPPEGR
+110 
-125 TPGSPRQAFP
+125 
-135 NSARRFLL
+135 
-143 AERVSHLGVPKW
+143 
-155 DETRDHLQDTRYPD
+155 
-169 NINFFME
+169 ME

-203 EQYGDFTE
+203 EQYGDYTE

-266 PEQYGSFTVTDV
+266 PEQYGSSTVTDV

-304 SAIFDNNAYLEA
+304 SAIFDNNAYLAA

-323 LDPAQYGEYTVK
+323 LDPAQYGEYTVE
-335 DVVNAFAAAGLN
+335 DVVNAFAAEGLN

-357 NENLS
+357 NEDLS

-556 NASGTNYADLSGLDA
+556 NASGVNYADLSGLDA

-582 EVSAVNAALTSLDA
+582 EASAVNAALTSLDA

-634 LEGGAGND
+634 LEGGEGND
-642 ALIISESGAAT
+642 TLIISESGAAT

-685 LLLENTGANKVTV
+685 LLLENTGAKVTV

-747 TTTITAAS
+747 TTDITAAS
-755 ATNAVIN
+755 APNAVIN
-762 VGANAAAAGTFTF
+762 VGANVAAAGTFTF

-786 SNKVDDAEQTSFAG
+786 SNMVGDAEQTSFNG
-800 TITAAKAQSLEVK
+800 TITAAKAQSLEVR
-813 AEGALGTN
+813 AEGALGSS
-821 AKFEV
+821 AKFDV
-826 ASAASVVLDAAQGGT
+826 ANAASVVLDAAQGGT
-841 AAIDAGK
+841 AAIVAGK

-855 AGGDLSLIGSNLAAA
+855 AGGDLSLSGSNLAAA
-870 QSVTVVQNDG
+870 QSVDVVQNEGRLDG
-880 TLDLKTT
+880 SSID
-887 TPVHLTGLNSL
+887 LTGLNSL
-898 NVSGDGA
+898 NVSGDGTS
-905 NSAVVFDNLG
+905 SAVSFKNMG
-915 DQANEYNLSVVASGL
+915 SAANEYNLSVVATGL

-936 GTVGSKDDISLDFS
+936 GTVESRGDISLDFS
-950 AVSGDVQT
+950 AVSGDVT
-958 GVITGGA
+958 LGTITGGA
-965 DVSLVASQLGDNT
+965 DVSLAASQLGNNT

-986 DVNVQAIGLHGDQ
+986 SVDVQAIGLLGDQ
-999 LTLGDITAKGDNSNV
+999 LNLGDITATGDNSNV
-1014 SLVVDGTAS
+1014 SLVVDGTAT
-1023 VQTLENI
+1023 VANLKNI
-1030 TATGSVNVDLSGYM
+1030 SATGSVNVDLSGYM
-1044 GDALALIA
+1044 GEAFALSTIKGA
-1052 ITGTD
+1052 D
-1057 VTYVGADLTKNT
+1057 VTYVGADLVAND
-1069 LTTVTANSLNFTG
+1069 LGTVTASSLNFTG
-1082 GLDVDTVTLQG
+1082 GLEADTVILEG
-1093 VADETSLTATLDTG
+1093 VANETSLTATLDTG
-1107 TGLDVVTVN
+1107 TGTDSVTVN
-1116 GVAFTQTI
+1116 GVASTETI

-1132 DDEAVTVDGSD
+1132 DNEAVTVNGSAA
-1143 NVTSGMTINIGG
+1143 TSGMTINIGG
-1155 LTGYATSTITGT
+1155 LTGYATSAITGT
-1167 NFSDTITGGSGND
+1167 SSSDTIIGGSGND
-1180 TIVAGAVAF
+1180 TITAGDVSFATAGSPEVPAVQGSAVYSF
-1189 GGVTLEQKA
+1189 TGSLTGDDSLTIQIGTVTSEAVA
-1198 TGTFSAQDLTSILTL
+1198 TGTNINNVTDLIGFINSDPNLSAAFEASDDGGNLKITEVAGKEGQHITSTTAPTITATGLTL
-1213 DADTGGATLTFAG
+1213 TGQG
-1226 TSVTLTSGGFT
+1226 
-1237 DVDALKTALDSASV
+1237 
-1251 PNYTFAVSGSDLVV
+1251 
-1265 TYNGTGEFPGTAV
+1265 
-1278 FAGNSATSTPIA
+1278 SAT
-1290 EVDATSKTPYDAG
+1290 AG
-1303 GDPIPATCDTLTGG
+1303 SALVPAVPANEGIVDTLTGG
-1317 AGADIFELSAAT
+1317 AGADVFELSAAS
-1329 SQSTATTD
+1329 SQSTANTD
-1337 TATTIITDFSK
+1337 TATTIITDFST
-1348 ADGDTLK
+1348 ADGDTLQ
-1355 IGSLGA
+1355 IGSLDA
-1361 GSGTAYAED
+1361 GSSANYKKDGV
-1370 ATTYNSLSALL
+1370 TYNSLSALL
-1381 TAAHDK
+1381 EAANVA
-1387 LDGTFKYVAAMFNGD
+1387 LDGTVKYVAAMFNGD
-1402 TYIVAD
+1402 TYIVAGD
-1408 NTGSGHSAIVQLQG
+1408 TPGGHSAIVQLQG

-1429 EAGSFITA
+1429 NDGTFIVNA

>member
-1 MQPLKGRGVIRKDEA
+1 
-16 LLVKAHGHAAI
+16 
-27 RHILQKMQQ
+27 
-36 IPQIARQPVDAVYM
+36 
-50 QGIPLPQC
+50 
-58 RQTFPQFGPIGV
+58 
-70 PSAYRV
+70 
-76 QKNLVEPHALKLT
+76 
-89 FRVLTAAADA
+89 
-99 NITYIH
+99 
-105 LKTPQ
+105 
-110 AEPCRAGRISPPEGR
+110 
-125 TPGSPRQAFP
+125 
-135 NSARRFLL
+135 
-143 AERVSHLGVPKW
+143 
-155 DETRDHLQDTRYPD
+155 
-169 NINFFME
+169 ME

-181 PAWFNYETYLV
+181 PAWFNYETYV
-192 NKLAQLKTADP
+192 SNKLAQLQAADP
-203 EQYGDFTE
+203 DAGWTAESLQAAFT
-211 AELKASMLE
+211 AN
-220 AGYSNDADGM
+220 GYSSDANGM
-230 YQHFEQFGNAENVSP
+230 YQHFVDFGNAENVSP

-251 SEYLANKLTQLQTLD
+251 SEYMANKLAQLQADEPDAGWDMAKL
-266 PEQYGSFTVTDV
+266 E
-278 ANSFAEAGLSA
+278 EAFKTNGLSA
-289 WDHYTLFGQAEGVSP
+289 WDHYERFGQAEGISP
-304 SAIFDNNAYLEA
+304 SSLFDTNAYLAA
-316 KLEQLKT
+316 KLAQLQA
-323 LDPAQYGEYTVK
+323 DEPNAGWETV
-335 DVVNAFAAAGLN
+335 DQVVTAFQENGLN
-347 PIEHYMLFGI
+347 PIEHYFLFGI
-357 NENLS
+357 NEDLS

-370 PVTDELTTA
+370 GVTDELTTA

-390 IIAGV
+390 IISGV

-510 ATGALSGAEDSM
+510 ATGALTGDNDSM

-529 GAAAASA
+529 GAAASA

-542 VGLKAT
+542 VGLSAG
-548 TGLESVTI
+548 TGLESVTV
-556 NASGTNYADLSGLDA
+556 NASGANYADLSKLDA
-571 ASVAVT
+571 ASLAVT

-582 EVSAVNAALTSLDA
+582 DVSAVNAALTSLDA

-601 SVSADL
+601 NVTADL

-613 TVKGGAGDDTFIVKG
+613 TVKGGAGDDTFTVKG

-642 ALIISESGAAT
+642 TLIISKSGAAT

-685 LLLENTGANKVTV
+685 LLLENTGSNKVTV
-698 ANLSGSTFTVE
+698 ANLSGSSFTVE
-709 SLGAEKGAATTNTA
+709 SLGTEKGAATTNTA

-747 TTTITAAS
+747 TTDITAAS

-786 SNKVDDAEQTSFAG
+786 SNKVDDAEQTSFNG
-800 TITAAKAQSLEVK
+800 TIAAAKAQSLEVK
-813 AEGALGTN
+813 AEGALGAN

-841 AAIDAGK
+841 AAIVAGK

-855 AGGDLSLIGSNLAAA
+855 AGGDLSLSGSNLAAA

-880 TLDLKTT
+880 KLDLKTGT
-887 TPVHLTGLNSL
+887 AVDLTGLNSL
-898 NVSGDGA
+898 SVSGDGA
-905 NSAVVFDNLG
+905 NSAVVFGNLG
-915 DQANEYNLSVVASGL
+915 NQANEYNLSVVASGL

-936 GTVGSKDDISLDFS
+936 GTVSSKGDISLDFS

-986 DVNVQAIGLHGDQ
+986 DVNVQAIGLLGDKFD
-999 LTLGDITAKGDNSNV
+999 LGDITANGDNSNV

-1023 VQTLENI
+1023 VQTLANI

-1044 GDALALIA
+1044 GDALAFTTIKGA
-1052 ITGTD
+1052 D
-1057 VTYVGADLTKNT
+1057 VTYVGADLTEND
-1069 LTTVTANSLNFTG
+1069 LGTVTANSLNFTG
-1082 GLDVDTVTLQG
+1082 GLDVDTVILEG

-1107 TGLDVVTVN
+1107 TGTDVITVN
-1116 GVAFTQTI
+1116 GVASTETI

-1132 DDEAVTVDGSD
+1132 DGEAVTVNGSA

-1155 LTGYATSTITGT
+1155 LTGYATSDITGT
-1167 NFSDTITGGSGND
+1167 SSSDTIIGGSGND
-1180 TIVAGAVAF
+1180 TITAGAVSFATAGSAEVPAVQGSATYTFF
-1189 GGVTLEQKA
+1189 GSLTGDGAKTIQIGSVTSEAVA
-1198 TGTFSAQDLTSILTL
+1198 TGTDINNVTDLISFINSDPNLSAAFEASDDGGNLKITEVAGKEGNYISSTTAPTITASGLT
-1213 DADTGGATLTFAG
+1213 
-1226 TSVTLTSGGFT
+1226 
-1237 DVDALKTALDSASV
+1237 
-1251 PNYTFAVSGSDLVV
+1251 VSGQGAATAGSALV
-1265 TYNGTGEFPGTAV
+1265 PAV
-1278 FAGNSATSTPIA
+1278 
-1290 EVDATSKTPYDAG
+1290 
-1303 GDPIPATCDTLTGG
+1303 PATDGIVDTLTGG
-1317 AGADIFELSAAT
+1317 AGADVFELSVAG

-1337 TATTIITDFSK
+1337 SATTIITDFST

-1361 GSGTAYAED
+1361 GSGTAYKED
-1370 ATTYNSLSALL
+1370 GATYNSLSALL
-1381 TAAHDK
+1381 SAADAA
-1387 LDGTFKYVAAMFNGD
+1387 LDGTVKYVAAMFNGD
-1402 TYIVAD
+1402 TYIVASS
-1408 NTGSGHSAIVQLQG
+1408 TGGGHSAIVQLQG
-1422 VSLDQLD
+1422 VSLDLLD
-1429 EAGSFITA
+1429 DNGSFITA

>member
-1 MQPLKGRGVIRKDEA
+1 
-16 LLVKAHGHAAI
+16 
-27 RHILQKMQQ
+27 
-36 IPQIARQPVDAVYM
+36 
-50 QGIPLPQC
+50 
-58 RQTFPQFGPIGV
+58 
-70 PSAYRV
+70 
-76 QKNLVEPHALKLT
+76 
-89 FRVLTAAADA
+89 
-99 NITYIH
+99 
-105 LKTPQ
+105 
-110 AEPCRAGRISPPEGR
+110 
-125 TPGSPRQAFP
+125 
-135 NSARRFLL
+135 
-143 AERVSHLGVPKW
+143 
-155 DETRDHLQDTRYPD
+155 
-169 NINFFME
+169 
-176 DIMSA
+176 MSA

-203 EQYGDFTE
+203 EQYGDYTE

-323 LDPAQYGEYTVK
+323 LDPAQYGEYTVE
-335 DVVNAFAAAGLN
+335 DVVNAFAAEGLN

-357 NENLS
+357 NEDLS

-440 GGMKNVENVELTN
+440 GGMTNVENVELTN

-556 NASGTNYADLSGLDA
+556 NASGVNYADLSGLDA

-582 EVSAVNAALTSLDA
+582 EASAVNAALTSLDA

-642 ALIISESGAAT
+642 TLIISESGAAT

-685 LLLENTGANKVTV
+685 LLLENTGAKVTV

-747 TTTITAAS
+747 TTNITAAS
-755 ATNAVIN
+755 ASNAVIN
-762 VGANAAAAGTFTF
+762 VGANVAAAGTFTF

-786 SNKVDDAEQTSFAG
+786 SNKVDDAEQTSFDG

-813 AEGALGTN
+813 AEGALGSN
-821 AKFEV
+821 AKFDV
-826 ASAASVVLDAAQGGT
+826 ANAASVVLDAAQGGT
-841 AAIDAGK
+841 AAIVAGK

-880 TLDLKTT
+880 ALTGDIA
-887 TPVHLTGLNSL
+887 LTGLNSL

-905 NSAVVFDNLG
+905 KSAVDFGNLG
-915 DQANEYNLSVVASGL
+915 NQTNEYNLSVVASGL

-936 GTVGSKDDISLDFS
+936 GTVDSKGDISLDFS

-958 GVITGGA
+958 GAITGGA

-986 DVNVQAIGLHGDQ
+986 SVDVQAIGLLGDQ
-999 LTLGDITAKGDNSNV
+999 LTLGDITATGDNSNV
-1014 SLVVDGTAS
+1014 SLVVDGTAT
-1023 VQTLENI
+1023 VKGLENI
-1030 TATGSVNVDLSGYM
+1030 SATGSVNVDLSGYM
-1044 GDALALIA
+1044 GEAFDLTTIEGA
-1052 ITGTD
+1052 D
-1057 VTYVGADLTKNT
+1057 VTYVGADLVAND
-1069 LTTVTANSLNFTG
+1069 LGTVTASSLNFTG
-1082 GLDVDTVTLQG
+1082 GLEVDTVTLEG
-1093 VADETSLTATLDTG
+1093 ADNETSLTATLDTG
-1107 TGLDVVTVN
+1107 TGTDVVTVN
-1116 GVAFTQTI
+1116 GVASTETI

-1132 DDEAVTVDGSD
+1132 DGERVTVSAHSGATSD
-1143 NVTSGMTINIGG
+1143 MTINIGG
-1155 LTGYATSTITGT
+1155 LTGYATSAITGT
-1167 NFSDTITGGSGND
+1167 NFSDTIIGGSGND
-1180 TIVAGAVAF
+1180 KITAGDVSFATTEDTLAVAGYATYSINFGVEGFAVGA
-1189 GGVTLEQKA
+1189 KI
-1198 TGTFSAQDLTSILTL
+1198 SIGSTESTTTVST
-1213 DADTGGATLTFAG
+1213 AI
-1226 TSVTLTSGGFT
+1226 TSVNELVTFINTTDASGLGAQWVAKEENGKLVLTEKAGQEGKLLIEGSSAPTIAASGTVGSSDASAVNDSVDYGHGLIPDGTLI
-1237 DVDALKTALDSASV
+1237 TA
-1251 PNYTFAVSGSDLVV
+1251 
-1265 TYNGTGEFPGTAV
+1265 
-1278 FAGNSATSTPIA
+1278 I
-1290 EVDATSKTPYDAG
+1290 
-1303 GDPIPATCDTLTGG
+1303 CDTLTGG
-1317 AGADIFELSAAT
+1317 SGADAFILST
-1329 SQSTATTD
+1329 TTATD
-1337 TATTIITDFSK
+1337 DKAVGATTIITDFS
-1348 ADGDTLK
+1348 AVDGDTLK

-1361 GSGTAYAED
+1361 GSDTAYVED
-1370 ATTYNSLSALL
+1370 GATYNSLSALL
-1381 TAAHDK
+1381 TAADAA
-1387 LDGTFKYVAAMFNGD
+1387 LDVTVNYVAAMFNGD
-1402 TYIVAD
+1402 TYIVAGD
-1408 NTGSGHSAIVQLQG
+1408 DTGHSAIVQLQG

-1429 EAGSFITA
+1429 NDGSFIVNA

>member
-1 MQPLKGRGVIRKDEA
+1 
-16 LLVKAHGHAAI
+16 
-27 RHILQKMQQ
+27 
-36 IPQIARQPVDAVYM
+36 
-50 QGIPLPQC
+50 
-58 RQTFPQFGPIGV
+58 
-70 PSAYRV
+70 
-76 QKNLVEPHALKLT
+76 
-89 FRVLTAAADA
+89 
-99 NITYIH
+99 
-105 LKTPQ
+105 
-110 AEPCRAGRISPPEGR
+110 
-125 TPGSPRQAFP
+125 
-135 NSARRFLL
+135 
-143 AERVSHLGVPKW
+143 
-155 DETRDHLQDTRYPD
+155 
-169 NINFFME
+169 ME

-181 PAWFNYETYLV
+181 PAWFNYETYV
-192 NKLAQLKTADP
+192 SNKLAQLQAADP
-203 EQYGDFTE
+203 DAGWTAESLQAAFT
-211 AELKASMLE
+211 AN
-220 AGYSNDADGM
+220 GYSSDANGM
-230 YQHFEQFGNAENVSP
+230 YQHFVDFGNAENVSP

-251 SEYLANKLTQLQTLD
+251 SEYMANKLAQLQADEPDAGWDMAKL
-266 PEQYGSFTVTDV
+266 E
-278 ANSFAEAGLSA
+278 EAFKTNGLSA
-289 WDHYTLFGQAEGVSP
+289 WDHYERFGQAEGISP
-304 SAIFDNNAYLEA
+304 SSLFDTNAYLAA
-316 KLEQLKT
+316 KLAQLQA
-323 LDPAQYGEYTVK
+323 DEPNAGWETV
-335 DVVNAFAAAGLN
+335 DQVVTAFQENGLN
-347 PIEHYMLFGI
+347 PIEHYFLYGI

-370 PVTDELTTA
+370 GVTDELTTA

-390 IIAGV
+390 IISGV

-453 NGSIAR
+453 NGQIAR

-480 TGAINLKDLAA
+480 AGAINLKDLSA

-498 DGLQKGTTDVQF
+498 DGLQKGSTDVQF
-510 ATGALSGAEDSM
+510 ATGALTGDNDSM

-529 GAAAASA
+529 GAAASA

-542 VGLKAT
+542 VGLSAG
-548 TGLESVTI
+548 TGLESVTV
-556 NASGTNYADLSGLDA
+556 NASGANYADLSKLDA
-571 ASVAVT
+571 ASLAVT

-582 EVSAVNAALTSLDA
+582 DVSAVNAALTSLDA

-601 SVSADL
+601 NVTADL

-613 TVKGGAGDDTFIVKG
+613 TVKGGAGDDTFTVKG

-642 ALIISESGAAT
+642 TLIISKSGAAT

-685 LLLENTGANKVTV
+685 LLLENTGSNKVTV
-698 ANLSGSTFTVE
+698 ANLSGSSFTVE
-709 SLGAEKGAATTNTA
+709 SLGTEKGAATTNTA

-747 TTTITAAS
+747 TTDITAAS

-786 SNKVDDAEQTSFAG
+786 SNKVDDAEQTSFNG

-813 AEGALGTN
+813 AEGALGAN

-841 AAIDAGK
+841 AAIVAAK

-855 AGGDLSLIGSNLAAA
+855 AGADLALTGSKLDAA

-880 TLDLKTT
+880 KLDGSSTN
-887 TPVHLTGLNSL
+887 LTGLNSL
-898 NVSGDGA
+898 SVSGDGA
-905 NSAVVFDNLG
+905 NSAVVFGNLG
-915 DQANEYNLSVVASGL
+915 NQTNEYNLSVVASGL

-936 GTVGSKDDISLDFS
+936 GTVDSKGDISLDFS

-986 DVNVQAIGLHGDQ
+986 DVNVQAIGLLGDKFD
-999 LTLGDITAKGDNSNV
+999 LGDITANGDNSNV

-1023 VQTLENI
+1023 VQTLANI

-1044 GDALALIA
+1044 GDALAFTTIKGA
-1052 ITGTD
+1052 D
-1057 VTYVGADLTKNT
+1057 VTYVGADLTAND
-1069 LTTVTANSLNFTG
+1069 LGTVTANSLNFTG
-1082 GLDVDTVTLQG
+1082 GLDVDTVILEG
-1093 VADETSLTATLDTG
+1093 VTDETSLTATLDTG
-1107 TGLDVVTVN
+1107 TGTDSVTVN
-1116 GVAFTQTI
+1116 GVASTETI

-1132 DDEAVTVDGSD
+1132 DGEAVTVDGSD

-1167 NFSDTITGGSGND
+1167 SFSDTITGGSGND
-1180 TIVAGAVAF
+1180 TIKAGDVTFATAGSAEVPAVQGSATYTF
-1189 GGVTLEQKA
+1189 SGSLTGDDAKTIQIGSVTSEAVA
-1198 TGTFSAQDLTSILTL
+1198 TGTNINNVTDLIGFINSDPNLSAAFEASDDGGNLKITEVAGKEGNYISSTTAPTITASGLT
-1213 DADTGGATLTFAG
+1213 
-1226 TSVTLTSGGFT
+1226 
-1237 DVDALKTALDSASV
+1237 
-1251 PNYTFAVSGSDLVV
+1251 VSGQGAATAGSALV
-1265 TYNGTGEFPGTAV
+1265 PAV
-1278 FAGNSATSTPIA
+1278 
-1290 EVDATSKTPYDAG
+1290 
-1303 GDPIPATCDTLTGG
+1303 PATDGIVDTLTGG
-1317 AGADIFELSAAT
+1317 AGADVFELSVAG
-1329 SQSTATTD
+1329 SQSTETTD
-1337 TATTIITDFSK
+1337 TATTIITDFST

-1361 GSGTAYAED
+1361 GSATTYKED
-1370 ATTYNSLSALL
+1370 GATYNSLSALL
-1381 TAAHDK
+1381 SAADAA
-1387 LDGTFKYVAAMFNGD
+1387 LDGTVKYVAAMFNGD

-1408 NTGSGHSAIVQLQG
+1408 STGGGHSAIVQLQG
-1422 VSLDQLD
+1422 VSLDLLD
-1429 EAGSFITA
+1429 DNGSFITA

>member
-1 MQPLKGRGVIRKDEA
+1 
-16 LLVKAHGHAAI
+16 
-27 RHILQKMQQ
+27 
-36 IPQIARQPVDAVYM
+36 
-50 QGIPLPQC
+50 
-58 RQTFPQFGPIGV
+58 
-70 PSAYRV
+70 
-76 QKNLVEPHALKLT
+76 
-89 FRVLTAAADA
+89 
-99 NITYIH
+99 
-105 LKTPQ
+105 
-110 AEPCRAGRISPPEGR
+110 
-125 TPGSPRQAFP
+125 
-135 NSARRFLL
+135 
-143 AERVSHLGVPKW
+143 
-155 DETRDHLQDTRYPD
+155 
-169 NINFFME
+169 ME

-181 PAWFNYETYLV
+181 PAWFNYETYV
-192 NKLAQLKTADP
+192 SNKLAQLQAADP
-203 EQYGDFTE
+203 DAGWTAESLQAAFT
-211 AELKASMLE
+211 AN
-220 AGYSNDADGM
+220 GYSSDANGM
-230 YQHFEQFGNAENVSP
+230 YQHFVDFGNAENVSP

-251 SEYLANKLTQLQTLD
+251 SEYMANKLAQLQADEPDAGWDMAKL
-266 PEQYGSFTVTDV
+266 E
-278 ANSFAEAGLSA
+278 EAFKTNGLSA
-289 WDHYTLFGQAEGVSP
+289 WDHYERFGQAEGISP
-304 SAIFDNNAYLEA
+304 SSLFDTNAYLAA
-316 KLEQLKT
+316 KLAQLQA
-323 LDPAQYGEYTVK
+323 DEPNAGWETV
-335 DVVNAFAAAGLN
+335 DQVVTAFQENGLN
-347 PIEHYMLFGI
+347 PIEHYFLFGI

-370 PVTDELTTA
+370 GVTDELTTA

-390 IIAGV
+390 IISGV

-453 NGSIAR
+453 NGQIAR

-480 TGAINLKDLAA
+480 AGAINLKDLSA

-498 DGLQKGTTDVQF
+498 DGLQKGSTDVQF
-510 ATGALSGAEDSM
+510 ATGALTGDNDSM

-529 GAAAASA
+529 GAAASA

-542 VGLKAT
+542 VGLSAG
-548 TGLESVTI
+548 TGLESVTV
-556 NASGTNYADLSGLDA
+556 NASGANYADLSKLDA
-571 ASVAVT
+571 ASLAVT

-582 EVSAVNAALTSLDA
+582 DVSAVNAALTSLDA

-601 SVSADL
+601 SVTADL

-613 TVKGGAGDDTFIVKG
+613 TVKGGAGDDTFTVKG

-642 ALIISESGAAT
+642 TLIISKSGAAT

-685 LLLENTGANKVTV
+685 LLLENTGSNKVTV
-698 ANLSGSTFTVE
+698 ANLSGSSFTVE
-709 SLGAEKGAATTNTA
+709 SLGTEKGAATTNTA

-747 TTTITAAS
+747 TTDITAAS

-762 VGANAAAAGTFTF
+762 VGANAAAAGPFTF

-786 SNKVDDAEQTSFAG
+786 SNKVDDAEQTSFNG
-800 TITAAKAQSLEVK
+800 IITAAKAQSLEVK

-841 AAIDAGK
+841 AAIVAGK

-855 AGGDLSLIGSNLAAA
+855 AGGDLSLSGSNLAAA

-880 TLDLKTT
+880 KLDLKTGT
-887 TPVHLTGLNSL
+887 AVDLTGLNSL
-898 NVSGDGA
+898 SVSGDGA
-905 NSAVVFDNLG
+905 NSAVVFGNLG
-915 DQANEYNLSVVASGL
+915 NQANEYNLSVVASGL

-936 GTVGSKDDISLDFS
+936 GTVSSKGDISLDFS

-986 DVNVQAIGLHGDQ
+986 DVNVQAIGLLGDKFD
-999 LTLGDITAKGDNSNV
+999 LGDITANGDNSNV

-1023 VQTLENI
+1023 VQTLANI

-1044 GDALALIA
+1044 GDALAFTTIKGA
-1052 ITGTD
+1052 D
-1057 VTYVGADLTKNT
+1057 VTYVGADLTEND
-1069 LTTVTANSLNFTG
+1069 LGTVTANSLNFTG
-1082 GLDVDTVTLQG
+1082 GLDVDTVILEG

-1107 TGLDVVTVN
+1107 TGTDVITVN
-1116 GVAFTQTI
+1116 GVASTETI

-1132 DDEAVTVDGSD
+1132 DGEAVTVDGSD

-1167 NFSDTITGGSGND
+1167 GFSDTITGGSGDD
-1180 TIVAGAVAF
+1180 TITAGDVAF
-1189 GGVTLEQKA
+1189 GGVTAEQKA
-1198 TGTFSAQDLTSILTL
+1198 TATFTASDLTDILALNNTS
-1213 DADTGGATLTFAG
+1213 GATLTFAG
-1226 TSVTLTSGGFT
+1226 QSVTITSFTGSATVDNLVIALSGTAALNSDYTFSKTSSGDLLVTKTAAGDLTPGDMQFT
-1237 DVDALKTALDSASV
+1237 GTTDGTHAITAVDADTM
-1251 PNYTFAVSGSDLVV
+1251 
-1265 TYNGTGEFPGTAV
+1265 
-1278 FAGNSATSTPIA
+1278 TS
-1290 EVDATSKTPYDAG
+1290 YDAG

-1317 AGADIFELSAAT
+1317 AGADIFDLSVAAAST
-1329 SQSTATTD
+1329 SKTD
-1337 TATTIITDFSK
+1337 KATTIITDFNAAEDKITIDTFTSFVK
-1348 ADGDTLK
+1348 AATPTFDTLDAMLAG
-1355 IGSLGA
+1355 ISSDLTATAGVLVGAQVGSSTYLVMSGA
-1361 GSGTAYAED
+1361 AASGT
-1370 ATTYNSLSALL
+1370 NSH
-1381 TAAHDK
+1381 TA
-1387 LDGTFKYVAAMFNGD
+1387 
-1402 TYIVAD
+1402 I
-1408 NTGSGHSAIVQLQG
+1408 IELQG
-1422 VSLDQLD
+1422 VNLDDL
-1429 EAGSFITA
+1429 GTGTMITA

>member
-1 MQPLKGRGVIRKDEA
+1 
-16 LLVKAHGHAAI
+16 
-27 RHILQKMQQ
+27 
-36 IPQIARQPVDAVYM
+36 
-50 QGIPLPQC
+50 
-58 RQTFPQFGPIGV
+58 
-70 PSAYRV
+70 
-76 QKNLVEPHALKLT
+76 
-89 FRVLTAAADA
+89 
-99 NITYIH
+99 
-105 LKTPQ
+105 
-110 AEPCRAGRISPPEGR
+110 
-125 TPGSPRQAFP
+125 
-135 NSARRFLL
+135 
-143 AERVSHLGVPKW
+143 
-155 DETRDHLQDTRYPD
+155 
-169 NINFFME
+169 ME

-181 PAWFNYETYLV
+181 PAWFNYETYV
-192 NKLAQLKTADP
+192 SNKLAQLQAADP
-203 EQYGDFTE
+203 DAGWTAESLQAAFT
-211 AELKASMLE
+211 AN
-220 AGYSNDADGM
+220 GYSSDANGM
-230 YQHFEQFGNAENVSP
+230 YQHFVDFGNAENVSP

-251 SEYLANKLTQLQTLD
+251 SEYMANKLAQLQADEPDAGWDMAKL
-266 PEQYGSFTVTDV
+266 E
-278 ANSFAEAGLSA
+278 EAFKTNGLSA
-289 WDHYTLFGQAEGVSP
+289 WDHYERFGQAEGISP
-304 SAIFDNNAYLEA
+304 SSLFDTNAYLAA
-316 KLEQLKT
+316 KLAQLQA
-323 LDPAQYGEYTVK
+323 DEPNAGWETV
-335 DVVNAFAAAGLN
+335 DQVVTAFQENGLN
-347 PIEHYMLFGI
+347 PIEHYFLYGI

-370 PVTDELTTA
+370 GVTDELTTA

-390 IIAGV
+390 IISGV

-480 TGAINLKDLAA
+480 AGIINLKDLAA

-498 DGLQKGTTDVQF
+498 DGLQKGSTDVQF
-510 ATGALSGAEDSM
+510 ATGALTGAEDSM

-582 EVSAVNAALTSLDA
+582 EASAVNAALTSLDA

-642 ALIISESGAAT
+642 TLIISKSGAAT

-685 LLLENTGANKVTV
+685 LLLENTGSNKVTV
-698 ANLSGSTFTVE
+698 ANLSGSSFTVE
-709 SLGAEKGAATTNTA
+709 SLGTEKGAATTNTA

-747 TTTITAAS
+747 TTDITAAS

-762 VGANAAAAGTFTF
+762 VGANAAAAGPFTF

-786 SNKVDDAEQTSFAG
+786 SNKVDDAEQTSFNG
-800 TITAAKAQSLEVK
+800 TIAAAKAQSLEVK
-813 AEGALGTN
+813 AEGALGAN

-841 AAIDAGK
+841 AAIVAGK

-855 AGGDLSLIGSNLAAA
+855 AGGDLSLSGSNLAAA

-880 TLDLKTT
+880 KLDLKTGT
-887 TPVHLTGLNSL
+887 AVDLTGLNSL
-898 NVSGDGA
+898 SVSGDGA
-905 NSAVVFDNLG
+905 NSAVVFGNLG
-915 DQANEYNLSVVASGL
+915 NQANEYNLSVVASGL

-936 GTVGSKDDISLDFS
+936 GKVSSKGDISLDFS

-986 DVNVQAIGLHGDQ
+986 DVNVQAIGLLGDKFD
-999 LTLGDITAKGDNSNV
+999 LGDITANGDNSNV

-1023 VQTLENI
+1023 VQTLANI

-1044 GDALALIA
+1044 GDALAFTTIKGA
-1052 ITGTD
+1052 D
-1057 VTYVGADLTKNT
+1057 VTYVGADLTEND
-1069 LTTVTANSLNFTG
+1069 LGTVTANSLNFTG
-1082 GLDVDTVTLQG
+1082 GLDVDTVILEG

-1107 TGLDVVTVN
+1107 TGTDVITVN
-1116 GVAFTQTI
+1116 GVASTETI

-1132 DDEAVTVDGSD
+1132 DGEAVTVDGSA

-1167 NFSDTITGGSGND
+1167 GFSDTITGGSGDD
-1180 TIVAGAVAF
+1180 TITAGDVAF
-1189 GGVTLEQKA
+1189 GGVTAEQKA
-1198 TGTFSAQDLTSILTL
+1198 TATFTASDLTDILALNNTS
-1213 DADTGGATLTFAG
+1213 GATLTFAG
-1226 TSVTLTSGGFT
+1226 QSVTITSFTGSATVDNLVTALSGTAALNSDYTFSKTSSGDLLVTKTAAGDLTPGDMQFT
-1237 DVDALKTALDSASV
+1237 GTTDGTHAITAVDADTM
-1251 PNYTFAVSGSDLVV
+1251 
-1265 TYNGTGEFPGTAV
+1265 
-1278 FAGNSATSTPIA
+1278 TS
-1290 EVDATSKTPYDAG
+1290 YDAG

-1317 AGADIFELSAAT
+1317 AGADIFDLSVAAAST
-1329 SQSTATTD
+1329 SKTD
-1337 TATTIITDFSK
+1337 KATTIITDFNAAEDKITIDTFTSFVK
-1348 ADGDTLK
+1348 AATPTFDTLDAMLAG
-1355 IGSLGA
+1355 ISSDLTATAGVLVGAQVGSSTYLVMSGA
-1361 GSGTAYAED
+1361 AASGT
-1370 ATTYNSLSALL
+1370 NSH
-1381 TAAHDK
+1381 TA
-1387 LDGTFKYVAAMFNGD
+1387 
-1402 TYIVAD
+1402 I
-1408 NTGSGHSAIVQLQG
+1408 IELQG
-1422 VSLDQLD
+1422 VNLDDL
-1429 EAGSFITA
+1429 GTGTMITA

>member
-1 MQPLKGRGVIRKDEA
+1 
-16 LLVKAHGHAAI
+16 
-27 RHILQKMQQ
+27 
-36 IPQIARQPVDAVYM
+36 
-50 QGIPLPQC
+50 
-58 RQTFPQFGPIGV
+58 
-70 PSAYRV
+70 
-76 QKNLVEPHALKLT
+76 
-89 FRVLTAAADA
+89 
-99 NITYIH
+99 
-105 LKTPQ
+105 
-110 AEPCRAGRISPPEGR
+110 
-125 TPGSPRQAFP
+125 
-135 NSARRFLL
+135 
-143 AERVSHLGVPKW
+143 
-155 DETRDHLQDTRYPD
+155 
-169 NINFFME
+169 
-176 DIMSA
+176 MSA
-181 PAWFNYETYLV
+181 PAWFNYETYV
-192 NKLAQLKTADP
+192 SNKLAQLQAADP
-203 EQYGDFTE
+203 DAGWTAESLQAAFT
-211 AELKASMLE
+211 AN
-220 AGYSNDADGM
+220 GYSSDANGM
-230 YQHFEQFGNAENVSP
+230 YQHFVDFGNAENVSP

-251 SEYLANKLTQLQTLD
+251 SEYMANKLAQLQADEPDAGWDMAKL
-266 PEQYGSFTVTDV
+266 E
-278 ANSFAEAGLSA
+278 EAFKTNGLSA
-289 WDHYTLFGQAEGVSP
+289 WDHYERFGQAEGISP
-304 SAIFDNNAYLEA
+304 SSLFDTNAYLAA
-316 KLEQLKT
+316 KLAQLQA
-323 LDPAQYGEYTVK
+323 DEPNAGWETV
-335 DVVNAFAAAGLN
+335 DQVVTAFQENGLN
-347 PIEHYMLFGI
+347 PIEHYFLYGI

-370 PVTDELTTA
+370 GVTDELTTA

-390 IIAGV
+390 IISGV

-453 NGSIAR
+453 NGQIAR

-480 TGAINLKDLAA
+480 AGAINLKDLSA

-498 DGLQKGTTDVQF
+498 DGLQKGSTDVQF
-510 ATGALSGAEDSM
+510 ATGALTGDNDSM

-529 GAAAASA
+529 GAAAST

-542 VGLKAT
+542 VGLSAT
-548 TGLESVTI
+548 TGLESVTV
-556 NASGTNYADLSGLDA
+556 NASGANYADLSKLDA
-571 ASVAVT
+571 ASLAVT

-582 EVSAVNAALTSLDA
+582 DVSAVNAALTSLDA

-601 SVSADL
+601 NVTADL

-642 ALIISESGAAT
+642 TLIISESGAAT

-685 LLLENTGANKVTV
+685 LLLENTGSNKVTV
-698 ANLSGSTFTVE
+698 ANLSGSSFTVE
-709 SLGAEKGAATTNTA
+709 SLGTEKGAATTNTA

-747 TTTITAAS
+747 TTDITAAS

-786 SNKVDDAEQTSFAG
+786 SNKVDDAEQTSFNG

-813 AEGALGTN
+813 AEGALGAN

-841 AAIDAGK
+841 AAIVAGK

-855 AGGDLSLIGSNLAAA
+855 AGGDLSLSGSNLAAA
-870 QSVTVVQNDG
+870 QSVTVVQNEGRLDG
-880 TLDLKTT
+880 SSID
-887 TPVHLTGLNSL
+887 LTGLNSL
-898 NVSGDGA
+898 NVSGDGT
-905 NSAVVFDNLG
+905 NSAVSFKNMGSDT
-915 DQANEYNLSVVASGL
+915 NEYNLSVVASGL

-936 GTVGSKDDISLDFS
+936 GTVSSKGDISLDFS

-986 DVNVQAIGLHGDQ
+986 DVNVQAIGLLGDKFD
-999 LTLGDITAKGDNSNV
+999 LGDITANGDNSNV

-1023 VQTLENI
+1023 VQTLANI

-1044 GDALALIA
+1044 GDALAFTTIKGA
-1052 ITGTD
+1052 D
-1057 VTYVGADLTKNT
+1057 VTYVGADLTEND
-1069 LTTVTANSLNFTG
+1069 LGTVTANSLNFTG
-1082 GLDVDTVTLQG
+1082 GLDVDTVILEG

-1107 TGLDVVTVN
+1107 TGTDVIAVN
-1116 GVAFTQTI
+1116 GVASTETI

-1132 DDEAVTVDGSD
+1132 DGEAVTVDGSA

-1167 NFSDTITGGSGND
+1167 SFSDTITGGSGND
-1180 TIVAGAVAF
+1180 TITAGAVSFATAGSAEVPAVQGSATYTF
-1189 GGVTLEQKA
+1189 SGSLTGDDAKTIQIGSVTSAAVA
-1198 TGTFSAQDLTSILTL
+1198 TGTNINNVTDLIGFINSDPNLSAAFEASDDGGNLKITEVAGKEGNYIQSTTAPTITASGLT
-1213 DADTGGATLTFAG
+1213 
-1226 TSVTLTSGGFT
+1226 
-1237 DVDALKTALDSASV
+1237 
-1251 PNYTFAVSGSDLVV
+1251 VSGQGAATAGSALV
-1265 TYNGTGEFPGTAV
+1265 PAV
-1278 FAGNSATSTPIA
+1278 
-1290 EVDATSKTPYDAG
+1290 
-1303 GDPIPATCDTLTGG
+1303 PATDGIVDTLTGG
-1317 AGADIFELSAAT
+1317 AGADVFELSVAG

-1337 TATTIITDFSK
+1337 SATTIITDFST

-1361 GSGTAYAED
+1361 GSGTAYKED
-1370 ATTYNSLSALL
+1370 GATYNSLSALL
-1381 TAAHDK
+1381 SAADAA
-1387 LDGTFKYVAAMFNGD
+1387 LDGTVKYAAAMFNGD
-1402 TYIVAD
+1402 TYIVAGS
-1408 NTGSGHSAIVQLQG
+1408 TGGGHSAIVQLQG
-1422 VSLDQLD
+1422 VSLDLLD
-1429 EAGSFITA
+1429 DNGSFITA

>member
-1 MQPLKGRGVIRKDEA
+1 
-16 LLVKAHGHAAI
+16 
-27 RHILQKMQQ
+27 
-36 IPQIARQPVDAVYM
+36 
-50 QGIPLPQC
+50 
-58 RQTFPQFGPIGV
+58 
-70 PSAYRV
+70 
-76 QKNLVEPHALKLT
+76 
-89 FRVLTAAADA
+89 
-99 NITYIH
+99 
-105 LKTPQ
+105 
-110 AEPCRAGRISPPEGR
+110 
-125 TPGSPRQAFP
+125 
-135 NSARRFLL
+135 
-143 AERVSHLGVPKW
+143 
-155 DETRDHLQDTRYPD
+155 
-169 NINFFME
+169 ME

-181 PAWFNYETYLV
+181 PAWFNYETYV
-192 NKLAQLKTADP
+192 SNKLAQLQAADP
-203 EQYGDFTE
+203 DAGWTAESLQAAFT
-211 AELKASMLE
+211 AN
-220 AGYSNDADGM
+220 GYSSDANGM
-230 YQHFEQFGNAENVSP
+230 YQHFVDFGNAENVSP

-251 SEYLANKLTQLQTLD
+251 SEYMANKLAQLQADEPDAGWDMAKL
-266 PEQYGSFTVTDV
+266 E
-278 ANSFAEAGLSA
+278 EAFKTNGLSA
-289 WDHYTLFGQAEGVSP
+289 WDHYERFGQAEGISP
-304 SAIFDNNAYLEA
+304 SSLFDTNAYLAA
-316 KLEQLKT
+316 KLAQLQA
-323 LDPAQYGEYTVK
+323 DEPNAGWETV
-335 DVVNAFAAAGLN
+335 DQVVTAFQENGLN
-347 PIEHYMLFGI
+347 PIEHYFLYGI

-370 PVTDELTTA
+370 GVTDELTTA

-390 IIAGV
+390 IISGV

-453 NGSIAR
+453 NGQIAR

-480 TGAINLKDLAA
+480 AGAINLKDLSA

-498 DGLQKGTTDVQF
+498 DGLQKGSTDVQF

-529 GAAAASA
+529 GAAASA

-542 VGLKAT
+542 VGLSAT
-548 TGLESVTI
+548 SGLESVTV
-556 NASGTNYADLSGLDA
+556 NASGTNYADLSKLDA
-571 ASVAVT
+571 ASLAVT

-582 EVSAVNAALTSLDA
+582 DVSAVNAALTSLDA

-601 SVSADL
+601 SVTADL

-613 TVKGGAGDDTFIVKG
+613 TVKGGAGDDTFTVKG

-642 ALIISESGAAT
+642 TLIISKSGAAT

-685 LLLENTGANKVTV
+685 LLLENTGSNKVTV
-698 ANLSGSTFTVE
+698 ANLSGSSFTVE
-709 SLGAEKGAATTNTA
+709 SLGTEKGAATTNTA

-747 TTTITAAS
+747 TTDITAAS

-786 SNKVDDAEQTSFAG
+786 SNKVDDAEQTSFNG

-841 AAIDAGK
+841 AAIVAGK

-855 AGGDLSLIGSNLAAA
+855 AGGDLSLSGSNLAAA

-880 TLDLKTT
+880 KLDLKTGT
-887 TPVHLTGLNSL
+887 AVDLTGLNSL
-898 NVSGDGA
+898 SVSGDGA
-905 NSAVVFDNLG
+905 NSAVVFGNLG

-936 GTVGSKDDISLDFS
+936 GTVDSKGDISLDFS

-978 FGAITAAG
+978 FGAITAEG
-986 DVNVQAIGLHGDQ
+986 DVNVQAIGLLGDKFD
-999 LTLGDITAKGDNSNV
+999 LGDITANGANSNV

-1023 VQTLENI
+1023 VQTLANI

-1044 GDALALIA
+1044 GDALAFTTIKGA
-1052 ITGTD
+1052 D
-1057 VTYVGADLTKNT
+1057 VTYVGADLTEND
-1069 LTTVTANSLNFTG
+1069 LGTVTANSLNFTG
-1082 GLDVDTVTLQG
+1082 GLDVDTVILEG

-1107 TGLDVVTVN
+1107 TGTDVITVN
-1116 GVAFTQTI
+1116 GVASTETI

-1132 DDEAVTVDGSD
+1132 DGEAVTVDGSA

-1167 NFSDTITGGSGND
+1167 SSSDTIIGGSGND
-1180 TIVAGAVAF
+1180 TITAGAVSFATAGSAEVPAVQGSATYTF
-1189 GGVTLEQKA
+1189 SGSLTGDDTKTIQIGSVTSEAVA
-1198 TGTFSAQDLTSILTL
+1198 TGTNINNVTDLISFINSDPNLSAAFEASDDGGNLKITEVAGKEGNYISSTTAPTITASGLT
-1213 DADTGGATLTFAG
+1213 
-1226 TSVTLTSGGFT
+1226 
-1237 DVDALKTALDSASV
+1237 
-1251 PNYTFAVSGSDLVV
+1251 VSGQGAATAGSALV
-1265 TYNGTGEFPGTAV
+1265 PAV
-1278 FAGNSATSTPIA
+1278 
-1290 EVDATSKTPYDAG
+1290 
-1303 GDPIPATCDTLTGG
+1303 PATDGIVDTLTGG
-1317 AGADIFELSAAT
+1317 AGADVFELSVAG

-1337 TATTIITDFSK
+1337 SATTIITDFST

-1361 GSGTAYAED
+1361 GSGTAYKED
-1370 ATTYNSLSALL
+1370 GATYNSLSALL
-1381 TAAHDK
+1381 SAADAA
-1387 LDGTFKYVAAMFNGD
+1387 LDGTVKYVAAMFNGD
-1402 TYIVAD
+1402 TYIVASS
-1408 NTGSGHSAIVQLQG
+1408 TGGGHSAIVQLQG
-1422 VSLDQLD
+1422 VSLDLLD
-1429 EAGSFITA
+1429 DNGSFITA

>member
-1 MQPLKGRGVIRKDEA
+1 
-16 LLVKAHGHAAI
+16 
-27 RHILQKMQQ
+27 
-36 IPQIARQPVDAVYM
+36 
-50 QGIPLPQC
+50 
-58 RQTFPQFGPIGV
+58 
-70 PSAYRV
+70 
-76 QKNLVEPHALKLT
+76 
-89 FRVLTAAADA
+89 
-99 NITYIH
+99 
-105 LKTPQ
+105 
-110 AEPCRAGRISPPEGR
+110 
-125 TPGSPRQAFP
+125 
-135 NSARRFLL
+135 
-143 AERVSHLGVPKW
+143 
-155 DETRDHLQDTRYPD
+155 
-169 NINFFME
+169 ME

-181 PAWFNYETYLV
+181 PAWFNYETYV
-192 NKLAQLKTADP
+192 SNKLAQLQAADP
-203 EQYGDFTE
+203 DAGWTAESLQAAFT
-211 AELKASMLE
+211 AN
-220 AGYSNDADGM
+220 GYSSDANGM
-230 YQHFEQFGNAENVSP
+230 YQHFVDFGNAENVSP

-251 SEYLANKLTQLQTLD
+251 SEYMANKLAQLQADEPDAGWDMAKL
-266 PEQYGSFTVTDV
+266 E
-278 ANSFAEAGLSA
+278 EAFKTNGLSA
-289 WDHYTLFGQAEGVSP
+289 WDHYERFGQAEGISP
-304 SAIFDNNAYLEA
+304 SSLFDTNAYLAA
-316 KLEQLKT
+316 KLAQLQA
-323 LDPAQYGEYTVK
+323 DEPNAGWETV
-335 DVVNAFAAAGLN
+335 DQVVTAFQENGLN

-480 TGAINLKDLAA
+480 AGVINLKDLAA

-510 ATGALSGAEDSM
+510 ATGALTGAEDSM

-556 NASGTNYADLSGLDA
+556 NASGANYADLSGLDA

-582 EVSAVNAALTSLDA
+582 EASAVNAALTSLDA

-642 ALIISESGAAT
+642 TLIISESGAAT

-698 ANLSGSTFTVE
+698 ANLSGSSFTVE
-709 SLGAEKGAATTNTA
+709 SLGTEKGAATTNTA

-747 TTTITAAS
+747 TTDITAAS

-786 SNKVDDAEQTSFAG
+786 SNKVDDAEQTSFNG

-813 AEGALGTN
+813 AEGALGAN

-841 AAIDAGK
+841 AAIVAAK

-855 AGGDLSLIGSNLAAA
+855 AGADLALTGSKLDAA

-880 TLDLKTT
+880 KLDGSSTN
-887 TPVHLTGLNSL
+887 LTGLNSL
-898 NVSGDGA
+898 SVSGDGA
-905 NSAVVFDNLG
+905 NSAVVFGNLG
-915 DQANEYNLSVVASGL
+915 NLANEYNLSVVASGL

-936 GTVGSKDDISLDFS
+936 GTVSSKGDISLDFS

-986 DVNVQAIGLHGDQ
+986 DVNVQAIGLLGDKFD
-999 LTLGDITAKGDNSNV
+999 LGDITANGDNSNV

-1023 VQTLENI
+1023 VQTLANI

-1044 GDALALIA
+1044 GDALAFTTIKGA
-1052 ITGTD
+1052 D
-1057 VTYVGADLTKNT
+1057 VTYVGADLTEND
-1069 LTTVTANSLNFTG
+1069 LGTVTANSLNFTG
-1082 GLDVDTVTLQG
+1082 GLDVDTVILEG

-1107 TGLDVVTVN
+1107 TGTDVITVN
-1116 GVAFTQTI
+1116 GVASTETI

-1132 DDEAVTVDGSD
+1132 DGEAVTVDGSD

-1167 NFSDTITGGSGND
+1167 SFSDTITGGSGND
-1180 TIVAGAVAF
+1180 TIKAGAVSFATAGSSEVPAVQGSAVYTFSGTLTGDDALTIKIGSLTSAAVPTGTDINNVAALIDFINGDSTLSAAF
-1189 GGVTLEQKA
+1189 EASEEGGNLMIKEVAGQEGNYITSTTAPMITA
-1198 TGTFSAQDLTSILTL
+1198 TGLTVSAQ
-1213 DADTGGATLTFAG
+1213 GNATAG
-1226 TSVTLTSGGFT
+1226 S
-1237 DVDALKTALDSASV
+1237 ALV
-1251 PNYTFAVSGSDLVV
+1251 PAV
-1265 TYNGTGEFPGTAV
+1265 
-1278 FAGNSATSTPIA
+1278 
-1290 EVDATSKTPYDAG
+1290 
-1303 GDPIPATCDTLTGG
+1303 PATDGIVDTLTGG
-1317 AGADIFELSAAT
+1317 AGADVFELSAAS

-1337 TATTIITDFSK
+1337 SATTIITDFST
-1348 ADGDTLK
+1348 ADGDKLK

-1361 GSGTAYAED
+1361 GSATTYKED
-1370 ATTYNSLSALL
+1370 GATYNSLSDLL
-1381 TAAHDK
+1381 TAADVA
-1387 LDGTFKYVAAMFNGD
+1387 LDGTVKYVAAMFNGD

-1408 NTGSGHSAIVQLQG
+1408 NAGSGHSAIVQLQG

-1429 EAGSFITA
+1429 DAGSFITA

>member
-1 MQPLKGRGVIRKDEA
+1 
-16 LLVKAHGHAAI
+16 
-27 RHILQKMQQ
+27 
-36 IPQIARQPVDAVYM
+36 
-50 QGIPLPQC
+50 
-58 RQTFPQFGPIGV
+58 
-70 PSAYRV
+70 
-76 QKNLVEPHALKLT
+76 
-89 FRVLTAAADA
+89 
-99 NITYIH
+99 
-105 LKTPQ
+105 
-110 AEPCRAGRISPPEGR
+110 
-125 TPGSPRQAFP
+125 
-135 NSARRFLL
+135 
-143 AERVSHLGVPKW
+143 
-155 DETRDHLQDTRYPD
+155 
-169 NINFFME
+169 
-176 DIMSA
+176 MSA

-203 EQYGDFTE
+203 EQYGDYTE

-304 SAIFDNNAYLEA
+304 SAIFDNNAYLAA

-323 LDPAQYGEYTVK
+323 LDPAQYGEYTVE
-335 DVVNAFAAAGLN
+335 DVVNAFAAEGLN

-357 NENLS
+357 NEDLS

-440 GGMKNVENVELTN
+440 GGMTNVENVELTN
-453 NGSIAR
+453 NGSITR

-510 ATGALSGAEDSM
+510 ATGALTGAEDSM

-556 NASGTNYADLSGLDA
+556 NASGVNYADLSGLDA

-582 EVSAVNAALTSLDA
+582 EASAVNAALTSLDA

-613 TVKGGAGDDTFIVKG
+613 TVRGGAGDDTFIVKG

-634 LEGGAGND
+634 LEGGEGND
-642 ALIISESGAAT
+642 TLIISESGAAT

-685 LLLENTGANKVTV
+685 LLLENTGAKVTV

-747 TTTITAAS
+747 TSDITAAS
-755 ATNAVIN
+755 APNAVIN
-762 VGANAAAAGTFTF
+762 VGANVAAAGTFTF

-786 SNKVDDAEQTSFAG
+786 SNKVDDAEQTSFNG

-813 AEGALGTN
+813 AEGALGSS
-821 AKFEV
+821 AKFDV
-826 ASAASVVLDAAQGGT
+826 ANAASVVLDAAQGGT
-841 AAIDAGK
+841 AAIVAGK

-855 AGGDLSLIGSNLAAA
+855 AGGDLSLIGSSLAAA

-880 TLDLKTT
+880 ALTGNID
-887 TPVHLTGLNSL
+887 LTGLNSL
-898 NVSGDGA
+898 TVSGDGA
-905 NSAVVFDNLG
+905 NSAVTFGALG
-915 DQANEYNLSVVASGL
+915 SDSNDYSLNVVASGL
-930 AAGFTA
+930 AAGFTSGA
-936 GTVGSKDDISLDFS
+936 VASKGDISLDFS
-950 AVSGDVQT
+950 AVSGDVT
-958 GVITGGA
+958 LGAITGGA
-965 DVSLVASQLGDNT
+965 DVSLAASQLGDNT

-986 DVNVQAIGLHGDQ
+986 SVDVQAIGLLGDQ
-999 LTLGDITAKGDNSNV
+999 LTLGDITATGDNSNV
-1014 SLVVDGTAS
+1014 SLVVDGTAT
-1023 VQTLENI
+1023 VKGLENI
-1030 TATGSVNVDLSGYM
+1030 SATGSVNVDLSGYM
-1044 GDALALIA
+1044 GEAFALSTIKGA
-1052 ITGTD
+1052 D
-1057 VTYVGADLTKNT
+1057 VTYVGADLVAND
-1069 LTTVTANSLNFTG
+1069 LGTVTASSLNFTG
-1082 GLDVDTVTLQG
+1082 GLEADTVTLEG
-1093 VADETSLTATLDTG
+1093 VAGETSLTATLDTG
-1107 TGLDVVTVN
+1107 TGTDSVTVN
-1116 GVAFTQTI
+1116 GVASTETI

-1132 DDEAVTVDGSD
+1132 DNEAVTVDGSA

-1155 LTGYATSTITGT
+1155 LTGYATSAITGTSFSDTIIGGSGDDTITAGAVSFATAGSAEVPAVQGSATYTFSGSLTGDDSKTITIGSVTSAEVPTGTDITSVAELVSFINGDRDLSAAFVASENSGNLVITEAAGKEGQNITSTTAPTITGT
-1167 NFSDTITGGSGND
+1167 G
-1180 TIVAGAVAF
+1180 
-1189 GGVTLEQKA
+1189 
-1198 TGTFSAQDLTSILTL
+1198 LT
-1213 DADTGGATLTFAG
+1213 
-1226 TSVTLTSGGFT
+1226 
-1237 DVDALKTALDSASV
+1237 
-1251 PNYTFAVSGSDLVV
+1251 VSGQGAATAGSALV
-1265 TYNGTGEFPGTAV
+1265 PAV
-1278 FAGNSATSTPIA
+1278 
-1290 EVDATSKTPYDAG
+1290 
-1303 GDPIPATCDTLTGG
+1303 PATDGIVDTLTGG
-1317 AGADIFELSAAT
+1317 AGADVFELSAAG

-1337 TATTIITDFSK
+1337 SATTIITDFST

-1361 GSGTAYAED
+1361 GSGTAYVED
-1370 ATTYNSLSALL
+1370 GATYNSLSALL
-1381 TAAHDK
+1381 TAADAA
-1387 LDGTFKYVAAMFNGD
+1387 LDGTVKYVAAMFNGD

-1408 NTGSGHSAIVQLQG
+1408 NAGSGHSAIVQLQG

-1429 EAGSFITA
+1429 DAGSFITA

>member
-1 MQPLKGRGVIRKDEA
+1 
-16 LLVKAHGHAAI
+16 
-27 RHILQKMQQ
+27 
-36 IPQIARQPVDAVYM
+36 
-50 QGIPLPQC
+50 
-58 RQTFPQFGPIGV
+58 
-70 PSAYRV
+70 
-76 QKNLVEPHALKLT
+76 
-89 FRVLTAAADA
+89 
-99 NITYIH
+99 
-105 LKTPQ
+105 
-110 AEPCRAGRISPPEGR
+110 
-125 TPGSPRQAFP
+125 
-135 NSARRFLL
+135 
-143 AERVSHLGVPKW
+143 
-155 DETRDHLQDTRYPD
+155 
-169 NINFFME
+169 ME

-181 PAWFNYETYLV
+181 PAWFNYETYV
-192 NKLAQLKTADP
+192 SNKLAQLQAADP
-203 EQYGDFTE
+203 DAGWTAESLQAAFT
-211 AELKASMLE
+211 AN
-220 AGYSNDADGM
+220 GYSSDANGM
-230 YQHFEQFGNAENVSP
+230 YQHFVDFGNAENVSP

-251 SEYLANKLTQLQTLD
+251 SEYMANKLAQLQADEPDAGWDMAKL
-266 PEQYGSFTVTDV
+266 E
-278 ANSFAEAGLSA
+278 EAFKTNGLSA
-289 WDHYTLFGQAEGVSP
+289 WDHYERFGQAEGISP
-304 SAIFDNNAYLEA
+304 SSLFDTNAYLAA
-316 KLEQLKT
+316 KLAQLQA
-323 LDPAQYGEYTVK
+323 DEPNAGWETV
-335 DVVNAFAAAGLN
+335 DQVVTAFQENGLN
-347 PIEHYMLFGI
+347 PIEHYFLYGI

-370 PVTDELTTA
+370 GVTDELTTA

-390 IIAGV
+390 IISGV

-453 NGSIAR
+453 NGQIAR

-480 TGAINLKDLAA
+480 AGAINLKDLSA

-498 DGLQKGTTDVQF
+498 DGLQKGSTDVQF
-510 ATGALSGAEDSM
+510 ATGALTGDNDSM

-529 GAAAASA
+529 GAAAST

-542 VGLKAT
+542 VGLSAT
-548 TGLESVTI
+548 TGLESVTV
-556 NASGTNYADLSGLDA
+556 NASGANYADLSKLDA
-571 ASVAVT
+571 ASLAVT

-582 EVSAVNAALTSLDA
+582 DVSAVNAALTSLDA

-601 SVSADL
+601 NVTADL

-642 ALIISESGAAT
+642 TLIISESGAAT

-685 LLLENTGANKVTV
+685 LLLENTGSNKVTV
-698 ANLSGSTFTVE
+698 ANLSGSSFTVE
-709 SLGAEKGAATTNTA
+709 SLGTEKGAATTNTA

-747 TTTITAAS
+747 TTDITAAS

-786 SNKVDDAEQTSFAG
+786 SNKVDDAEQTSFNG

-813 AEGALGTN
+813 AEGALGAN

-841 AAIDAGK
+841 AAIVAGK

-855 AGGDLSLIGSNLAAA
+855 AGGDLSLSGSNLAAA
-870 QSVTVVQNDG
+870 QSVTVVQNEGRLDG
-880 TLDLKTT
+880 SSID
-887 TPVHLTGLNSL
+887 LTGLNSL
-898 NVSGDGA
+898 NVSGDGT
-905 NSAVVFDNLG
+905 NSAVSFKNMGSDT
-915 DQANEYNLSVVASGL
+915 NEYNLSVVASGL

-936 GTVGSKDDISLDFS
+936 GTVSSKGDISLDFS

-986 DVNVQAIGLHGDQ
+986 DVNVQAIGLLGDKFD
-999 LTLGDITAKGDNSNV
+999 LGDITANGDNSNV

-1023 VQTLENI
+1023 VQTLANI

-1044 GDALALIA
+1044 GDALAFTTIKGA
-1052 ITGTD
+1052 D
-1057 VTYVGADLTKNT
+1057 VTYVGADLTEND
-1069 LTTVTANSLNFTG
+1069 LGTVTANSLNFTG
-1082 GLDVDTVTLQG
+1082 GLDVDTVILEG

-1107 TGLDVVTVN
+1107 TGTDVIAVN
-1116 GVAFTQTI
+1116 GVASTETI

-1132 DDEAVTVDGSD
+1132 DGEAVTVDGSA

-1167 NFSDTITGGSGND
+1167 SFSDTITGGSGND
-1180 TIVAGAVAF
+1180 TITAGAVSFATAGSAEVPAVQGSATYTF
-1189 GGVTLEQKA
+1189 SGSLTGDDAKTIQIGSVTSAAVA
-1198 TGTFSAQDLTSILTL
+1198 TGTNINNVTDLIGFINSDPNLSAAFEASDDGGNLKITEVAGKEGNYIQSTTAPTITASGLT
-1213 DADTGGATLTFAG
+1213 
-1226 TSVTLTSGGFT
+1226 
-1237 DVDALKTALDSASV
+1237 
-1251 PNYTFAVSGSDLVV
+1251 VSGQGAATAGSALV
-1265 TYNGTGEFPGTAV
+1265 PAV
-1278 FAGNSATSTPIA
+1278 
-1290 EVDATSKTPYDAG
+1290 
-1303 GDPIPATCDTLTGG
+1303 PATDGIVDTLTGG
-1317 AGADIFELSAAT
+1317 AGADVFELSVAG

-1337 TATTIITDFSK
+1337 SATTIITDFST

-1361 GSGTAYAED
+1361 GSGTAYKED
-1370 ATTYNSLSALL
+1370 GATYNSLSALL
-1381 TAAHDK
+1381 SAADAA
-1387 LDGTFKYVAAMFNGD
+1387 LDGTVKYVAAMFNGD
-1402 TYIVAD
+1402 TYIVAGS
-1408 NTGSGHSAIVQLQG
+1408 TGGGHSAIVQLQG
-1422 VSLDQLD
+1422 VSLDLLD
-1429 EAGSFITA
+1429 DNGSFITA

>member
-1 MQPLKGRGVIRKDEA
+1 
-16 LLVKAHGHAAI
+16 
-27 RHILQKMQQ
+27 
-36 IPQIARQPVDAVYM
+36 
-50 QGIPLPQC
+50 
-58 RQTFPQFGPIGV
+58 
-70 PSAYRV
+70 
-76 QKNLVEPHALKLT
+76 
-89 FRVLTAAADA
+89 
-99 NITYIH
+99 
-105 LKTPQ
+105 
-110 AEPCRAGRISPPEGR
+110 
-125 TPGSPRQAFP
+125 
-135 NSARRFLL
+135 
-143 AERVSHLGVPKW
+143 
-155 DETRDHLQDTRYPD
+155 
-169 NINFFME
+169 
-176 DIMSA
+176 MSA

-203 EQYGDFTE
+203 EQYGDYTE

-304 SAIFDNNAYLEA
+304 SAIFDNNAYLAA

-335 DVVNAFAAAGLN
+335 DVVNAFAAEGLN

-357 NENLS
+357 NEDLS

-440 GGMKNVENVELTN
+440 GGMTNVENVELTN

-510 ATGALSGAEDSM
+510 ATGALTGAEDSM

-601 SVSADL
+601 NVSADL

-685 LLLENTGANKVTV
+685 LLLENTGAKVTV

-747 TTTITAAS
+747 TTDITAAS
-755 ATNAVIN
+755 APNAVIN
-762 VGANAAAAGTFTF
+762 VGANVAADGTFTF

-813 AEGALGTN
+813 AEGALGSS
-821 AKFEV
+821 AKFDV
-826 ASAASVVLDAAQGGT
+826 ANAASVVLDAAQGGT
-841 AAIDAGK
+841 AAIVAGK

-880 TLDLKTT
+880 ALTGDIA
-887 TPVHLTGLNSL
+887 LTGLNSL

-905 NSAVVFDNLG
+905 KSAVTFGALG
-915 DQANEYNLSVVASGL
+915 SASNDYSLNVVANGL

-936 GTVGSKDDISLDFS
+936 GTVNSMGDISLDFS
-950 AVSGDVQT
+950 AVSGNVKT
-958 GVITGGA
+958 GTISGA
-965 DVSLVASQLGDNT
+965 DVSLVASQLGDND
-978 FGAITAAG
+978 FGTITATG
-986 DVNVQAIGLHGDQ
+986 NVDVQAIGLLGDKF
-999 LTLGDITAKGDNSNV
+999 TLGDITAQGDNSNV

-1023 VQTLENI
+1023 VKTLANI

-1044 GDALALIA
+1044 GDALTFTA
-1052 ITGTD
+1052 IKGTD
-1057 VTYVGADLTKNT
+1057 VTYVGADLTANT
-1069 LTTVTANSLNFTG
+1069 LSTVTANSLNFTG
-1082 GLDVDTVTLQG
+1082 GLEADTVTLEG
-1093 VADETSLTATLDTG
+1093 VAGETSLTATLDTG
-1107 TGLDVVTVN
+1107 TGTDVVTVN
-1116 GVAFTQTI
+1116 GVASTETI

-1132 DDEAVTVDGSD
+1132 DNEAVTVDGSD

-1155 LTGYATSTITGT
+1155 LTGYATSDITGT
-1167 NFSDTITGGSGND
+1167 SSSDTIIGGSGND
-1180 TIVAGAVAF
+1180 TITAGRVSFAVAKVDPVPGEASYDF
-1189 GGVTLEQKA
+1189 SSFSAWSDIQGSSDFAFDGETVSNLASITSVDTLVTALKA
-1198 TGTFSAQDLTSILTL
+1198 TTNLAAKYDFAASGTTLTVTEKTAGSDITSSTAPTFSGNA
-1213 DADTGGATLTFAG
+1213 
-1226 TSVTLTSGGFT
+1226 SGGSPIASLPSGT
-1237 DVDALKTALDSASV
+1237 VDTQGNAGN
-1251 PNYTFAVSGSDLVV
+1251 PGSD
-1265 TYNGTGEFPGTAV
+1265 
-1278 FAGNSATSTPIA
+1278 
-1290 EVDATSKTPYDAG
+1290 
-1303 GDPIPATCDTLTGG
+1303 ATCDTLTGG
-1317 AGADIFELSAAT
+1317 AGADVFELSAAG

-1337 TATTIITDFSK
+1337 TATTIITDFRT

-1361 GSGTAYAED
+1361 GSGTAYMED
-1370 ATTYNSLSALL
+1370 GATYNSLSALL
-1381 TAAHDK
+1381 AAADAA
-1387 LDGTFKYVAAMFNGD
+1387 LDGTVKYVAAMFNGD

-1408 NTGSGHSAIVQLQG
+1408 NAGSGHSAIVQLQG

-1429 EAGSFITA
+1429 DTGSFITA

>member
-1 MQPLKGRGVIRKDEA
+1 
-16 LLVKAHGHAAI
+16 
-27 RHILQKMQQ
+27 
-36 IPQIARQPVDAVYM
+36 
-50 QGIPLPQC
+50 
-58 RQTFPQFGPIGV
+58 
-70 PSAYRV
+70 
-76 QKNLVEPHALKLT
+76 
-89 FRVLTAAADA
+89 
-99 NITYIH
+99 
-105 LKTPQ
+105 
-110 AEPCRAGRISPPEGR
+110 
-125 TPGSPRQAFP
+125 
-135 NSARRFLL
+135 
-143 AERVSHLGVPKW
+143 
-155 DETRDHLQDTRYPD
+155 
-169 NINFFME
+169 
-176 DIMSA
+176 MSA

-203 EQYGDFTE
+203 EQYGDYTE

-304 SAIFDNNAYLEA
+304 SAIFDNNAYLAA

-357 NENLS
+357 NEDLS

-548 TGLESVTI
+548 TGLESVTV

-582 EVSAVNAALTSLDA
+582 EASAVNAALTSLDA

-642 ALIISESGAAT
+642 TLIISESGAAT

-685 LLLENTGANKVTV
+685 LLLENTGAKVTV

-747 TTTITAAS
+747 TTDITAAS
-755 ATNAVIN
+755 APNAVIN
-762 VGANAAAAGTFTF
+762 VGANVAAAGTFTF

-786 SNKVDDAEQTSFAG
+786 SNKVDDAEQTSFNG

-813 AEGALGTN
+813 AEGALGSS
-821 AKFEV
+821 AKFDV
-826 ASAASVVLDAAQGGT
+826 ANAASVVLDAAQGGT
-841 AAIDAGK
+841 AAIVAGK

-880 TLDLKTT
+880 ALTGNID
-887 TPVHLTGLNSL
+887 LTGLNSL
-898 NVSGDGA
+898 TVSGDGA
-905 NSAVVFDNLG
+905 NSAVTFGALG
-915 DQANEYNLSVVASGL
+915 SDSNDYSLNVVASGL
-930 AAGFTA
+930 AAGFTSGA
-936 GTVGSKDDISLDFS
+936 VASKGDISLDFS
-950 AVSGDVQT
+950 AVSGDVT
-958 GVITGGA
+958 LGTITGGA
-965 DVSLVASQLGDNT
+965 DVSLAASQLGDNT
-978 FGAITAAG
+978 FGAITATG
-986 DVNVQAIGLHGDQ
+986 SVDVQAIGLLGDQ
-999 LTLGDITAKGDNSNV
+999 LTLGDITANGDNSNV
-1014 SLVVDGTAS
+1014 SLVVDGTAT
-1023 VQTLENI
+1023 VADLENI
-1030 TATGSVNVDLSGYM
+1030 SATGSVNVDLSGYM
-1044 GDALALIA
+1044 GEAFALSTIKGA
-1052 ITGTD
+1052 D
-1057 VTYVGADLTKNT
+1057 VTYVGADLVANN
-1069 LTTVTANSLNFTG
+1069 LGTVTASSLNFTG
-1082 GLDVDTVTLQG
+1082 GLEADTVTLKG
-1093 VADETSLTATLDTG
+1093 VDGETSLTATLDTG
-1107 TGLDVVTVN
+1107 TGTDSVTVT
-1116 GVAFTQTI
+1116 GVASTETI

-1132 DDEAVTVDGSD
+1132 DGESVTVNGSAG
-1143 NVTSGMTINIGG
+1143 TSGMTINIGG
-1155 LTGYATSTITGT
+1155 LTGYATSTINGS
-1167 NFSDTITGGSGND
+1167 NFSDTIIGGSGND
-1180 TIVAGAVAF
+1180 TITAGEVSFATAGSPEVPAVQGSATYTF
-1189 GGVTLEQKA
+1189 TGSLTGDDSLTITIGSVVSDAVA
-1198 TGTFSAQDLTSILTL
+1198 TGTNINNVTDLIGFINSDPKLSAAFKASDDGGNLKITEVAGKEGQNITSTTAPTITATGLILT
-1213 DADTGGATLTFAG
+1213 GQGNATAG
-1226 TSVTLTSGGFT
+1226 SALVPAVPAT
-1237 DVDALKTALDSASV
+1237 D
-1251 PNYTFAVSGSDLVV
+1251 G
-1265 TYNGTGEFPGTAV
+1265 
-1278 FAGNSATSTPIA
+1278 
-1290 EVDATSKTPYDAG
+1290 
-1303 GDPIPATCDTLTGG
+1303 TCDTLTGG
-1317 AGADIFELSAAT
+1317 AGVDIFDLSVASTVST
-1329 SQSTATTD
+1329 STTD
-1337 TATTIITDFSK
+1337 KATTIITDFNTAEDKITIDTFTSFVK
-1348 ADGDTLK
+1348 AATPTFDTL
-1355 IGSLGA
+1355 
-1361 GSGTAYAED
+1361 D
-1370 ATTYNSLSALL
+1370 AMLDGISNDL
-1381 TAAHDK
+1381 TAAAGV
-1387 LDGTFKYVAAMFNGD
+1387 LVGAQVGSSTYLVMSGAASSGTNSH
-1402 TYIVAD
+1402 T
-1408 NTGSGHSAIVQLQG
+1408 AIIELQG
-1422 VSLDQLD
+1422 VNLDDL
-1429 EAGSFITA
+1429 GTGTMITA